1 MPSLREL
8 RSALGAFAN
17 DKNDEEL
24 LQLAATTMGVSPGR
38 IASEYGYKPTASGIA
53 GLRTGAAI
61 DQYQAGLYGLGEAV
75 TGADFFRR
83 GRQANEFE
91 SNVALERARAQG
103 AIGSFEE
110 VQGLSDIPSYLG
122 GLAIGS
128 APYAIEALGGG
139 LAARGL
145 MTGTRAALGAATAGG
160 DAAAAAQATR
170 ALRAGQTAGG
180 VVAAYPSAVG
190 GILQAQR
197 EQAGEADLSSAAA
210 LGVPFA
216 ALNALGIEG
225 ALARQQMLRSGIGAL
240 DNLQGIRGGLARAGA
255 SGVRTGLTESGT
267 ETLQEMATQF
277 GRMAVDSDEAFLSD
291 AALGRYKES
300 AIGGAFLGGAAGG
313 LTGFGRSEQYRPPV
327 QERDLTL
334 TADQAPPA
342 DTGKII
348 ELPNGRI
355 INTGAAAPADVG
367 LKKFVDETTGVIR
380 PSRKGYEDQFK
391 AAFNEPSGQYTSDP
405 TTGIE
410 RELTVGEVFQ
420 RNAGLMDLTQD
431 KPAETAAAA
440 STAAKVATVRDPKD
454 IFIRDT
460 LKVIPQ
466 KYMGKGRY
474 EKAVQLMDE
483 AIINARK
490 GAPSGIPTSTGLGTA
505 GGVGVGGAV
514 VPGAVGTA
522 GSAPSIQG
530 AVGGTAAGTGAP
542 LQQAGIL
549 PDTSG
554 QPSTTVTTAPTD
566 LTTPPASTSKFRR
579 APKPMTVLEAA
590 EAAKAQQ
597 TGTRKQATLA
607 RGEVTPDVVSK
618 LSDDQLA
625 TELTNVNISDAEYAL
640 LQQEQAR
647 RSQKDA
653 VDERQVVLRQIFGDR
668 NGDIIFDV
676 VGMGMSEPE
685 AAAKYNTSRQNI
697 QKIAGA
703 TGQKTWP
710 ERILRAKTKFG
721 LTDAQIA
728 DAFNTTAPDSLESQV
743 QTDVFGQSQERM
755 DEGEAIEAGLE
766 NIVKTAGASTA
777 AVEGFT
783 DLQNEIDATL
793 EALAAETDEAVL
805 KELNEKLAEQLVKVR
820 AVEKRAQAEVRANA
834 GRKSKKDEADEAVA
848 ETVKPVGEPD
858 AVQVQSTAVVP
869 VQPKTEAGKGVG
881 GQVRRTEKPASK
893 GQVTVQGQAKEQ
905 VNKGQ
910 VLWNNLVAKTPGLV
924 PYEQLTKLEQDY
936 LTDLAVRTNG
946 KPVVAK
952 EMGLQQLLTK
962 EPITI
967 EGETRII
974 DEQVTTQVA
983 ALPAPQ
989 VERLEQHY
997 GAKRGSAEF
1006 LEKVQADITKY
1017 VTQGAEAVAGA
1028 IRSIIKAMAEGV
1040 LAMGIVFNPN
1050 ITKDAFTL
1058 NVAKTFEQT
1067 IEVTQAVPAVAKAQ
1081 MSPTAQ
1087 AVYEAMA
1094 PVAMKSG
1101 KWFMVAD
1108 KPNGM
1113 LHIFKEDGSHALS
1126 DPTLYGKDTGDV
1138 MEAVSSLKGGAKI
1151 TPAGKFTLK
1160 ARASTYAG
1168 GQELILVESKDY
1180 TGYIAIHAADTSDAS
1195 ENRLGRLDTP
1205 SAADNRV
1212 SYGCINTK
1220 HDTFINE
1227 IAPNI
1232 ANLDGGMV
1240 FVVPDAQEQAAQM
1253 FAAETRTET
1262 RTEDGQGAKGVAA
1275 ASVVGKEENMLF
1287 GKDLPTVQAPK
1298 LVNNGRTLDLVI
1310 DGKVTKT
1317 YDLVSQGLWD
1327 AYKGRPEAQENMLQN
1342 QGPRQIRSEAI
1353 EALKDAQRV
1362 YSEQAP
1368 LSRVEND
1375 AIQALANNDTSLM
1388 KRIVTNL
1395 TIRDSVLRML
1405 SSALSFPGQPYKGF
1419 SDLAA
1424 MSKEDPRA
1432 RLTAENILRYAPEYM
1447 LKNANIPAEFK
1458 DIQFGKDRVANQPY
1472 TAVGLTAEIKNFIR
1486 ADITDRKLVIVDSI
1500 DDLLN
1505 SGTPE
1510 VRALGEAIQAKGAYG
1525 VAQGGVAYLIANR
1538 IQQGQGRAKFM
1549 HEVGAH
1555 LGLENLLPTA
1565 VYDRLVDQIATWAGS
1580 NRDSLEAQLAAKAK
1594 ARVGYAK
1601 TPTADEREEL
1611 LAYFIEE
1618 AMLAGVDPT
1627 AADKESGPLMA
1638 WFRTLWAAFK
1648 IAVRKLGFKPEN
1660 LKAQDVVN
1668 LAFGAARLEMNGS
1681 WHGTAATFRRFNH
1694 EFMSSGE
1701 GAQAYGWGSYI
1712 AQAVG
1717 IGKGYWWNDVKRK
1730 ETSTVE
1736 NTLKQYVGWRF
1747 AESVLHPVDREEIAY
1762 AGSQIKVAKD
1772 LAEAVYMNPAEF
1784 ATPGYLARRFLEA
1797 GLDYIKLV
1805 SPTGEKKTVRIGGP
1819 AGNLMRVDMA
1829 VSNDEM
1835 INWDSPF
1842 AYQPEIVRDFVK
1854 GEAATI
1860 KDLNDNKGANIRIK
1874 TGEDIY
1880 KYLVARFWNESKGTG
1895 SWKDASPEVR
1905 MAVKEKASKYLES
1918 KGIQG
1923 IRYLDAESR
1932 ENTLDNISFTKDG
1945 KTIKSRAGILQAYF
1959 TPGAIVQGYGGPD
1972 KVIRFDP
1979 AKELITVIAVD
1990 NDGNP
1995 RRGERERTHFTIPSV
2010 KDVSFAMKER
2020 GYITSTTNRTRNFVI
2035 FNEKNIQ
2042 RVGSEI
2048 AADKERMKFGV
2059 NAPNQGTIQR
2069 NIAKLPKASQS
2080 PVRNIV
2086 RALGD
2091 LGGAGLDYVVFT
2103 SDLIKRAVD
2112 AGLTSAQTFAD
2123 ALAQRRARVSEFER
2137 EIERIADGYADIEP
2151 EFKGAGRGS
2160 VNDFLFESTRTLKW
2174 GYDSGKIKA
2183 DPEMA
2188 IAFNKLGPKAQKFVK
2203 NVFAH
2208 GDKILSQKKQSVLKS
2223 ANSEYDAMI
2232 QAAQNMVNTATDA
2245 KEKQKAE
2252 GELAALKAEKVA
2264 TLKRFQTLFAIR
2276 EGKPYAPIKRDGAYV
2291 VIGKSAEYKA
2301 AEAAKDRKR
2310 IKQLESDPD
2319 HYHVSFVDTKWAAR
2333 TLSDNLAEQGV
2344 FEDAD
2349 IVKRSEAF
2357 EEAFSGEALLPALT
2371 KIRAAVD
2378 KRDDSDRSKMLNI
2391 VSQLYLEALAEGSAR
2406 KSEMRRRGVAGEVDM
2421 LQAFTRQGRAD
2432 ANFLANVEFEPL
2444 IQDALQQ
2451 MRNDRRGGNRE
2462 RKSEIFDEL
2471 TKRYVDSLETK
2482 GNGFITGLTNTAS
2495 KYFLASSPA
2504 YYMQNL
2510 TQPFMM
2516 SLPALAGRHDYT
2528 KAGKA
2533 LFDAYAEL
2541 GPLFKD
2547 IKLFDQQFDFSKVP
2561 ADVRAAITKLVN
2573 QGQIDI
2579 GLATEINEY
2588 KVDADSK
2595 LGKFAQRLNKS
2606 MRLAVQKV
2614 EATNRLSTAI
2624 AAYRLE
2630 FARTKDTEKATQY
2643 AADILTDTHGD
2654 YTAMNAPRIFNSQWG
2669 KVALQFRKFQ
2679 LIQIAFYAKLLR
2691 DAFTNPAERAV
2702 AMRTLAFSL
2711 GHTAVFAGMMGLP
2724 GYAAIAAIL
2733 GFFGDEDEPYDL
2745 TADMRQAL
2753 GPEWA
2758 DLIMRGAPT
2767 LVGVDLSGK
2776 IGAGNMLSIMPF
2788 SDADLSTTAGR
2799 AEAFGTLVGGASL
2812 GMVSRVADGM
2822 GLILSGDYY
2831 KGVERTMP
2839 KGVSDALK
2847 AGRQA
2852 AEGMTRRNGDVVLP
2866 ADEVSAISAV
2876 LTGLGVPSVKETVVY
2891 ERQNRMRDVTQN
2903 FQDRTTRIKN
2913 DYAKAVRENDGE
2925 GKQDAREAWQKLQR
2939 TRQENGLKPQP
2950 LSNLLKA
2957 PQEQRERE
2965 KQTIGG
2971 VTYRQGQRKLAE
2983 SVAEN

>member
-1 MPSLREL
+1 MPSIADL

-17 DKNDEEL
+17 DKSDEQL
-24 LQLAATTMGVSPGR
+24 LQLASTAAGVSPGR
-38 IASEYGYKPTASGIA
+38 IASEYGYKPTASGIS
-53 GLRTGAAI
+53 GLRTGASI
-61 DQYQAGLYGLGEAV
+61 DRYQAGLYGLGEAI
-75 TGADFFRR
+75 TGADVFRR
-83 GRQANEFE
+83 GREANEFE
-91 SNVALERARAQG
+91 ANVASERARAQG
-103 AIGSFEE
+103 AIESFED
-110 VQGLSDIPSYLG
+110 VKGISDLPSYVG

-128 APYAIEALGGG
+128 APYMAEALGGG

-145 MTGTRAALGAATAGG
+145 MSGTRAALGTARTAG
-160 DAAAAAQATR
+160 DVNAAAQATR
-170 ALRAGQTAGG
+170 ALRVGQTFGG
-180 VVAAYPSAVG
+180 VAAGYPSAVG
-190 GILQAQR
+190 DILQAQR
-197 EQAGEADLSSAAA
+197 EQADGQINLGAAA
-210 LGVPFA
+210 AFGVPYS
-216 ALNALGIEG
+216 ALNALGLEG
-225 ALARQQMLRSGIGAL
+225 ALARQQGFRSGIRAL
-240 DNLQGIRGGLARAGA
+240 DDLSGLRGGAARVAA
-255 SGVRTGLTESGT
+255 TGLTTGLIEGGT
-267 ETLQEMATQF
+267 ETLQEMTSQL
-277 GRMAVDSDEAFLSD
+277 GRMAVDPNEQFFSD

-300 AIGGAFLGGAAGG
+300 AIGGAFLGGTIGAVAGG
-313 LTGFGRSEQYRPPV
+313 GRRSEGYQPPT

-334 TADQAPPA
+334 TAEPITPPNPNQF
-342 DTGKII
+342 I

-355 INTGAAAPADVG
+355 INLGQTGQQDVG
-367 LKKFVDETTGVIR
+367 LKKFVDETTGVVR

-391 AAFNEPSGQYTSDP
+391 AAFNEPSGQFVADP
-405 TTGIE
+405 ATGVE
-410 RELTVGEVFQ
+410 RELTIGEVVQ
-420 RNAGLMDLTQD
+420 RSSGVMDLTQD

-440 STAAKVATVRDPKD
+440 VTATKVATARDPKD

-460 LKVIPQ
+460 LKVIPNQYSRQLFDMMAESGIDPQSELMVPIWNYAAQ

-483 AIINARK
+483 AIIKARK
-490 GAPSGIPTSTGLGTA
+490 GVPSGTTVSTGSGVSA
-505 GGVGVGGAV
+505 GVGTGGAV
-514 VPGAVGTA
+514 VPGVVGTA
-522 GSAPSIQG
+522 GSATPVQG
-530 AVGGTAAGTGAP
+530 TVGGTTPGTGAP
-542 LQQAGIL
+542 VQQAGIL

-590 EAAKAQQ
+590 EAAKGSQ
-597 TGTRKQATLA
+597 TGTRKQAALV
-607 RGEVTPDVVSK
+607 RGEVTPDVVRN
-618 LSDDQLA
+618 LSDDQLTA
-625 TELTNVNISDAEYAL
+625 ELSNVNISDAEYAL
-640 LQQEQAR
+640 LQNEKAR
-647 RSQKDA
+647 RDSA
-653 VDERQVVLRQIFGDR
+653 NVVDERQSVLRQIFGDR

-685 AAAKYNTSRQNI
+685 AATKYNTSRQNI

-710 ERILRAKTKFG
+710 ERIARAKAAKG

-728 DAFNTTAPDSLESQV
+728 DAFNTQASDTIESQV
-743 QTDVFGQSQERM
+743 QADVFGQNQERM
-755 DEGEAIEAGLE
+755 DEGQAIEAGLE
-766 NIVKTAGASTA
+766 NIVKTAGAGTSE
-777 AVEGFT
+777 VEGFT
-783 DLQNEIDATL
+783 DLQKEIDATL
-793 EALAAETDEAVL
+793 EALAVETDEAAL

-820 AVEKRAQAEVRANA
+820 AVEKRAQAAVRETA
-834 GRKSKKDEADEAVA
+834 GRKSKKDEADEAAV

-858 AVQVQSTAVVP
+858 AVQVTSTALVP
-869 VQPKTEAGKGVG
+869 VQSETKGGKGVG
-881 GQVRRTEKPASK
+881 GQVRRAEKPASK
-893 GQVTVQGQAKEQ
+893 GQTQGQAKEQ
-905 VNKGQ
+905 IDRGKA
-910 VLWNNLVAKTPGLV
+910 LWESLSAKTPGLV
-924 PYEQLTKLEQDY
+924 PYEQLNKLEQDY

-974 DEQVTTQVA
+974 DEQVTQQVA

-989 VERLEQHY
+989 IDRLEKHY
-997 GAKRGSAEF
+997 GEKRDSAEF
-1006 LEKVQADITKY
+1006 LRKVQEDITKY

-1058 NVAKTFEQT
+1058 NVEKTFQQT
-1067 IEVTQAVPAVAKAQ
+1067 IEVTQAVPAAAKAQ

-1087 AVYEAMA
+1087 NVYEAMA

-1138 MEAVSSLKGGAKI
+1138 MEALSSLEGGAKV

-1160 ARASTYAG
+1160 ARPSTYAG

-1180 TGYIAIHAADTSDAS
+1180 TGYIAIHAADTSTPS

-1205 SAADNRV
+1205 TAADNRV

-1262 RTEDGQGAKGVAA
+1262 RTEDGQGAKGKSAA
-1275 ASVVGKEENMLF
+1275 TVVGKEEDIPTPKPILF
-1287 GKDLPTVQAPK
+1287 SKTNETVQVTQAPD
-1298 LVNNGRTLDLVI
+1298 LVNNGRTLDLVV

-1327 AYKGRPEAQENMLQN
+1327 AFKGRPEAQENLLQSAAARKVKDEAN
-1342 QGPRQIRSEAI
+1342 Q
-1353 EALKDAQRV
+1353 ALKKANWV

-1368 LSRVEND
+1368 LSRVENE
-1375 AIQALANNDTSLM
+1375 AIKALANNDTSM
-1388 KRIVTNL
+1388 IKRIVSNV

-1405 SSALSFPGQPYKGF
+1405 SSALSFPGQPYSGF
-1419 SDLAA
+1419 KDLAA
-1424 MSKEDPRA
+1424 MSKDDPRA

-1447 LKNANIPAEFK
+1447 LKNANIPTEFK
-1458 DIQFGKDRVANQPY
+1458 FSKTGTPATSQNSVEDINKTLANVFGVSPRNNAYKDFVRVSQ
-1472 TAVGLTAEIKNFIR
+1472 TAEEAFKAANKKVPLDQLQNAQAF
-1486 ADITDRKLVIVDSI
+1486 VDPS
-1500 DDLLN
+1500 D
-1505 SGTPE
+1505 SR
-1510 VRALGEAIQAKGAYG
+1510 V
-1525 VAQGGVAYLIANR
+1525 VHLIANN
-1538 IQQGQGRAKFM
+1538 IAKGSEFSVLL
-1549 HEVGAH
+1549 HEVGVH
-1555 LGLENLLPTA
+1555 VGLKNKLGANFKVLEGQVKA
-1565 VYDRLVDQIATWAGS
+1565 WANS
-1580 NRDSLEAQLAAKAK
+1580 PKDSLEFKVYEAAM
-1594 ARVGYAK
+1594 ARVA
-1601 TPTADEREEL
+1601 
-1611 LAYFIEE
+1611 
-1618 AMLAGVDPT
+1618 
-1627 AADKESGPLMA
+1627 
-1638 WFRTLWAAFK
+1638 
-1648 IAVRKLGFKPEN
+1648 
-1660 LKAQDVVN
+1660 
-1668 LAFGAARLEMNGS
+1668 AARL
-1681 WHGTAATFRRFNH
+1681 
-1694 EFMSSGE
+1694 
-1701 GAQAYGWGSYI
+1701 
-1712 AQAVG
+1712 
-1717 IGKGYWWNDVKRK
+1717 D
-1730 ETSTVE
+1730 
-1736 NTLKQYVGWRF
+1736 
-1747 AESVLHPVDREEIAY
+1747 
-1762 AGSQIKVAKD
+1762 
-1772 LAEAVYMNPAEF
+1772 
-1784 ATPGYLARRFLEA
+1784 
-1797 GLDYIKLV
+1797 
-1805 SPTGEKKTVRIGGP
+1805 
-1819 AGNLMRVDMA
+1819 
-1829 VSNDEM
+1829 
-1835 INWDSPF
+1835 
-1842 AYQPEIVRDFVK
+1842 
-1854 GEAATI
+1854 
-1860 KDLNDNKGANIRIK
+1860 
-1874 TGEDIY
+1874 
-1880 KYLVARFWNESKGTG
+1880 
-1895 SWKDASPEVR
+1895 
-1905 MAVKEKASKYLES
+1905 
-1918 KGIQG
+1918 
-1923 IRYLDAESR
+1923 
-1932 ENTLDNISFTKDG
+1932 
-1945 KTIKSRAGILQAYF
+1945 
-1959 TPGAIVQGYGGPD
+1959 GAI
-1972 KVIRFDP
+1972 
-1979 AKELITVIAVD
+1979 T
-1990 NDGNP
+1990 
-1995 RRGERERTHFTIPSV
+1995 
-2010 KDVSFAMKER
+2010 
-2020 GYITSTTNRTRNFVI
+2020 
-2035 FNEKNIQ
+2035 
-2042 RVGSEI
+2042 SEI
-2048 AADKERMKFGV
+2048 AAEELVAYAAEEAALAGVKVTDKSRTRLEAWVKQLHDLVTEALKNFLNVVSVPKLTTQDLVNFSFAAAQEHMESLRTEVGSDLQSTESQVAKYYAGSRGTAKGTVLDTQYGFGKESFFWNPDDKFGSFTGIATRAFYERESSKGFGPRGVGSPAYMAMVLTSSESREFGEAQNNKQDKVLMTLQAVHEPKTNSWSLIVSGPELDGALYNDLFV
-2059 NAPNQGTIQR
+2059 NGLATKTKDNEGNEWTRLEGISRADNIRVLSEFRRRLTRIKNGEIPNIDFTRITGSGASLEEGNFKSYSADELAIRYSKAPTQGTIQR

-2112 AGLTSAQTFAD
+2112 VGLTSAQTFAD

-2137 EIERIADGYADIEP
+2137 EIESIADGYADIEP

-2174 GYDSGKIKA
+2174 GYGKYRDDKMG
-2183 DPEMA
+2183 D
-2188 IAFNKLGPKAQKFVK
+2188 AFDKLGPKAQKFVK

-2291 VIGKSAEYKA
+2291 VIGKSAQYKA

-2333 TLSDNLAEQGV
+2333 TLSDSLAEQGV
-2344 FEDAD
+2344 FEDSD

-2378 KRDDSDRSKMLNI
+2378 KRDDSSRSKLLNI
-2391 VSQLYLEALAEGSAR
+2391 VNQLYLEALAEGSAR

-2421 LQAFTRQGRAD
+2421 LQSFTRQGRAD

-2471 TKRYVDSLETK
+2471 TKRYVESLENK

-2516 SLPALAGRHDYT
+2516 SLPAIAGRHDYT

-2630 FARTKDTEKATQY
+2630 FARTKDAEKATQY

-2654 YTAMNAPRIFNSQWG
+2654 YTAMNAPRVFNSQWG

-2679 LIQIAFYAKLLR
+2679 LIQIAFYAKLMR

-2758 DLIMRGAPT
+2758 DLVMRGAPT

-2831 KGVERTMP
+2831 KGIERSMP

-2866 ADEVSAISAV
+2866 ADEINAVSAV

-2891 ERQNRMRDVTQN
+2891 EKQNRMRDLTNN

-2925 GKQDAREAWQKLQR
+2925 AKQEAREAWQKLQR
-2939 TRQENGLKPQP
+2939 TRQQNGLKPQP

-2965 KQTIGG
+2965 KQTVGG
-2971 VTYRQGQRKLAE
+2971 VTYRQGQRRLAE

>member
-1 MPSLREL
+1 LAYISHRLTELQKQVEVFEDKEQAKIRE
-8 RSALGAFAN
+8 
-17 DKNDEEL
+17 
-24 LQLAATTMGVSPGR
+24 T
-38 IASEYGYKPTASGIA
+38 A
-53 GLRTGAAI
+53 GLGDTDGEVDLVAA
-61 DQYQAGLYGLGEAV
+61 AKEAEPESTSV
-75 TGADFFRR
+75 NNADE
-83 GRQANEFE
+83 AKKAEAE
-91 SNVALERARAQG
+91 KLRAK
-103 AIGSFEE
+103 
-110 VQGLSDIPSYLG
+110 
-122 GLAIGS
+122 
-128 APYAIEALGGG
+128 
-139 LAARGL
+139 AAAK
-145 MTGTRAALGAATAGG
+145 RAADRKGFEVGDTVVNPKLGTGIVRSFSGDG
-160 DAAAAAQATR
+160 DA
-170 ALRAGQTAGG
+170 
-180 VVAAYPSAVG
+180 
-190 GILQAQR
+190 
-197 EQAGEADLSSAAA
+197 
-210 LGVPFA
+210 
-216 ALNALGIEG
+216 
-225 ALARQQMLRSGIGAL
+225 
-240 DNLQGIRGGLARAGA
+240 
-255 SGVRTGLTESGT
+255 
-267 ETLQEMATQF
+267 
-277 GRMAVDSDEAFLSD
+277 
-291 AALGRYKES
+291 
-300 AIGGAFLGGAAGG
+300 
-313 LTGFGRSEQYRPPV
+313 
-327 QERDLTL
+327 
-334 TADQAPPA
+334 
-342 DTGKII
+342 
-348 ELPNGRI
+348 
-355 INTGAAAPADVG
+355 
-367 LKKFVDETTGVIR
+367 
-380 PSRKGYEDQFK
+380 
-391 AAFNEPSGQYTSDP
+391 
-405 TTGIE
+405 
-410 RELTVGEVFQ
+410 
-420 RNAGLMDLTQD
+420 
-431 KPAETAAAA
+431 
-440 STAAKVATVRDPKD
+440 
-454 IFIRDT
+454 
-460 LKVIPQ
+460 
-466 KYMGKGRY
+466 
-474 EKAVQLMDE
+474 
-483 AIINARK
+483 
-490 GAPSGIPTSTGLGTA
+490 
-505 GGVGVGGAV
+505 
-514 VPGAVGTA
+514 
-522 GSAPSIQG
+522 
-530 AVGGTAAGTGAP
+530 
-542 LQQAGIL
+542 
-549 PDTSG
+549 
-554 QPSTTVTTAPTD
+554 TTVTVD
-566 LTTPPASTSKFRR
+566 FQSG
-579 APKPMTVLEAA
+579 
-590 EAAKAQQ
+590 Q
-597 TGTRKQATLA
+597 T
-607 RGEVTPDVVSK
+607 
-618 LSDDQLA
+618 
-625 TELTNVNISDAEYAL
+625 
-640 LQQEQAR
+640 
-647 RSQKDA
+647 
-653 VDERQVVLRQIFGDR
+653 
-668 NGDIIFDV
+668 
-676 VGMGMSEPE
+676 
-685 AAAKYNTSRQNI
+685 
-697 QKIAGA
+697 
-703 TGQKTWP
+703 
-710 ERILRAKTKFG
+710 
-721 LTDAQIA
+721 
-728 DAFNTTAPDSLESQV
+728 
-743 QTDVFGQSQERM
+743 
-755 DEGEAIEAGLE
+755 
-766 NIVKTAGASTA
+766 
-777 AVEGFT
+777 
-783 DLQNEIDATL
+783 
-793 EALAAETDEAVL
+793 
-805 KELNEKLAEQLVKVR
+805 KELSVQMAKLEKT
-820 AVEKRAQAEVRANA
+820 N
-834 GRKSKKDEADEAVA
+834 
-848 ETVKPVGEPD
+848 
-858 AVQVQSTAVVP
+858 AVQVTSTALVP
-869 VQPKTEAGKGVG
+869 VQSETKGGKGVG
-881 GQVRRTEKPASK
+881 GQVRRAEKPASE
-893 GQVTVQGQAKEQ
+893 GQTQGQAKEQ
-905 VNKGQ
+905 IDRGKA
-910 VLWNNLVAKTPGLV
+910 LWESLSAKTPGLV
-924 PYEQLTKLEQDY
+924 PYEQLNKLEQDY

-989 VERLEQHY
+989 VERLEKHY
-997 GAKRGSAEF
+997 GEKRDSAEF
-1006 LEKVQADITKY
+1006 LRKVQEDITKY

-1058 NVAKTFEQT
+1058 NVEKTFQQT
-1067 IEVTQAVPAVAKAQ
+1067 IEVTQAVPAAAKAQ

-1087 AVYEAMA
+1087 NVYEAMA

-1138 MEAVSSLKGGAKI
+1138 MDAVSSLKGGAKI

-1160 ARASTYAG
+1160 ARPSTYAG

-1205 SAADNRV
+1205 TAADNRV

-1275 ASVVGKEENMLF
+1275 ATVVGKEENMLF
-1287 GKDLPTVQAPK
+1287 GKD
-1298 LVNNGRTLDLVI
+1298 
-1310 DGKVTKT
+1310 
-1317 YDLVSQGLWD
+1317 
-1327 AYKGRPEAQENMLQN
+1327 
-1342 QGPRQIRSEAI
+1342 
-1353 EALKDAQRV
+1353 
-1362 YSEQAP
+1362 
-1368 LSRVEND
+1368 
-1375 AIQALANNDTSLM
+1375 
-1388 KRIVTNL
+1388 
-1395 TIRDSVLRML
+1395 
-1405 SSALSFPGQPYKGF
+1405 
-1419 SDLAA
+1419 
-1424 MSKEDPRA
+1424 
-1432 RLTAENILRYAPEYM
+1432 
-1447 LKNANIPAEFK
+1447 
-1458 DIQFGKDRVANQPY
+1458 RVAINPY
-1472 TAVGLTAEIKNFIR
+1472 TAVGLEAEIRNFIR

-1510 VRALGEAIQAKGAYG
+1510 VQALGEAIQAKGAYG

-1555 LGLENLLPTA
+1555 LGLENLLPTV

-1580 NRDSLEAQLAAKAK
+1580 NNDSLEAQLAAKAK

-1627 AADKESGPLMA
+1627 AAGKESGPLMA

-1648 IAVRKLGFKPEN
+1648 VAIRKLGFKPET
-1660 LKAQDVVN
+1660 LQARDVVN
-1668 LAFGAARLEMNGS
+1668 MAFGAARLEMNGF
-1681 WHGTAATFRRFNH
+1681 WHGTAATFRKFNNM
-1694 EFMSSGE
+1694 FMNSGE
-1701 GAQAYGWGSYI
+1701 GAQAYGWGSYL

-1717 IGKGYWWNDVKRK
+1717 IGKGYWLADINRKQRGGYEQSLTPYIDYTFALDVVNPENYTLEIYKGLELSKSSIPAIARRLADLGVDYVELASPDGK
-1730 ETSTVE
+1730 ISTV
-1736 NTLKQYVGWRF
+1736 QV
-1747 AESVLHPVDREEIAY
+1747 
-1762 AGSQIKVAKD
+1762 
-1772 LAEAVYMNPAEF
+1772 
-1784 ATPGYLARRFLEA
+1784 
-1797 GLDYIKLV
+1797 
-1805 SPTGEKKTVRIGGP
+1805 GGP
-1819 AGNLMRVDMA
+1819 PGNLMRVDIA

-1835 INWDSPF
+1835 LNWDAPF
-1842 AYQPEIVRDFVK
+1842 ANQPEVVRDFVK

-1895 SWKDASPEVR
+1895 SWKDANASQR
-1905 MAVKEKASKYLES
+1905 MLVKEKASKYLES

-1945 KTIKSRAGILQAYF
+1945 KTIKSRAGLLQTYF
-1959 TPGAIVQGYGGPD
+1959 TPGEIVQGYGGPD
-1972 KVIRFDP
+1972 KVIKFDP
-1979 AKELITVIAVD
+1979 VKELVTVIAVD
-1990 NDGNP
+1990 NNGNP
-1995 RRGERERTHFTIPSV
+1995 RRGERERTHFTIPSAAIV
-2010 KDVSFAMKER
+2010 IGVLRAR
-2020 GYITSTTNRTRNFVI
+2020 GYVGSATNRTRNFVI

-2042 RVGSEI
+2042 RVGSEV

-2069 NIAKLPKASQS
+2069 NIAKLPKASRS

-2086 RALGD
+2086 LALGD

-2103 SDLIKRAVD
+2103 SDLVKRAVD

-2123 ALAQRRARVSEFER
+2123 ALSQRRARVSEFER
-2137 EIERIADGYADIEP
+2137 EIERIADGYADIES

-2174 GYDSGKIKA
+2174 GYDSGKLKA
-2183 DPEMA
+2183 DPAMA
-2188 IAFNKLGPKAQKFVK
+2188 IAFNKLGPKAQQFVK

-2208 GDKILSQKKQSVLKS
+2208 GDKILSQKKQSVLNS

-2232 QAAQNMVNTATDA
+2232 QAAQDAVNAAQIAVNNATDA
-2245 KEKQKAE
+2245 KAKTDAEKQLDERKQDLAE
-2252 GELAALKAEKVA
+2252 VKAEKVA

-2301 AEAAKDRKR
+2301 AEIAKDTKR

-2333 TLSDNLAEQGV
+2333 TLSDNLTDQGV
-2344 FEDAD
+2344 FTKPD
-2349 IVKRSEAF
+2349 IVQRATAF

-2378 KRDDSDRSKMLNI
+2378 KRDTSDRSKMLNI
-2391 VSQLYLEALAEGSAR
+2391 VNQLYLEALAEGSAR

-2451 MRNDRRGGNRE
+2451 MRNDRGGNRE
-2462 RKSEIFDEL
+2462 RKSEIFNEL

-2516 SLPALAGRHDYT
+2516 SLPAIAGRHDYT

-2541 GPLFKD
+2541 GPLFKNV
-2547 IKLFDQQFDFSKVP
+2547 KLFDQQFDFSKVP
-2561 ADVRAAITKLVN
+2561 ADVRTAITKLVN

-2630 FARTKDTEKATQY
+2630 LVRLKKDPNVKNPEELATQY

-2711 GHTAVFAGMMGLP
+2711 GHSAVFAGMMGLP
-2724 GYAAIAAIL
+2724 GYAAVAFLLKA
-2733 GFFGDEDEPYDL
+2733 FSDEDDPYDL
-2745 TADMRQAL
+2745 TADMRKAL
-2753 GPEWA
+2753 GPEWS
-2758 DLIMRGAPT
+2758 DLVMRGAPT

-2831 KGVERTMP
+2831 KGIERTMP

-2866 ADEVSAISAV
+2866 AEEISAISAI
-2876 LTGLGVPSVKETVVY
+2876 LTGLGVPSVKETVTY
-2891 ERQNRMRDVTQN
+2891 ERQNRMRDVTEN
-2903 FQDRTTRIKN
+2903 FQERTTRVKN
-2913 DYAKAVRENDGE
+2913 DYVKAVKNNDAAA
-2925 GKQDAREAWQKLQR
+2925 KQSAREAWTKLQKA
-2939 TRQENGLKPQP
+2939 RQENGLKLQP
-2950 LSNLLKA
+2950 FSDLLKA
-2957 PQEQRERE
+2957 PQEQAKRERM
-2965 KQTIGG
+2965 TVGG
-2971 VTYRQGQRKLAE
+2971 VQYTKGNRKLAE
-2983 SVAEN
+2983 EIAGD

>member
-8 RSALGAFAN
+8 RSALGAFAT

-24 LQLAATTMGVSPGR
+24 LQLASTAMGVSPGR

-180 VVAAYPSAVG
+180 VAAAYPSAVG

-197 EQAGEADLSSAAA
+197 EQAGETDLSSAAA

-240 DNLQGIRGGLARAGA
+240 DNLQGLRGGFARAGA
-255 SGVRTGLTESGT
+255 AGVRTGLTESGT
-267 ETLQEMATQF
+267 ETLQEMATQI
-277 GRMAVDSDEAFLSD
+277 GRMAVDPNEAFLSD

-334 TADQAPPA
+334 TADQTPPA
-342 DTGKII
+342 DPGKII
-348 ELPNGRI
+348 VLPNGRI
-355 INTGAAAPADVG
+355 INTGAEAPKDVG
-367 LKKFVDETTGVIR
+367 LKKFVDETTGVVR

-410 RELTVGEVFQ
+410 RELTVGELVQ
-420 RNAGLMDLTQD
+420 RNSGVMDLTQD

-440 STAAKVATVRDPKD
+440 ITAAKVATARDPKD

-460 LKVIPQ
+460 LKVIPNQYSRQLFDTIAESGIDPQSDLMVPVWNYAAQ

-483 AIINARK
+483 AIIKARK
-490 GAPSGIPTSTGLGTA
+490 GAPSGTPTSTGLGTA
-505 GGVGVGGAV
+505 GSVGVGGAV

-522 GSAPSIQG
+522 GSASPVQG
-530 AVGGTAAGTGAP
+530 TVGGTAAGTGAP
-542 LQQAGIL
+542 LQQASVL
-549 PDTSG
+549 PNTSG

-566 LTTPPASTSKFRR
+566 LTAPPASTSKFRR

-590 EAAKAQQ
+590 NAAKAAQAQQ
-597 TGTRKQATLA
+597 TETQR
-607 RGEVTPDVVSK
+607 P
-618 LSDDQLA
+618 
-625 TELTNVNISDAEYAL
+625 
-640 LQQEQAR
+640 QESAPQPV
-647 RSQKDA
+647 
-653 VDERQVVLRQIFGDR
+653 VDERQVLLQRIFGER

-676 VGMGMSEPE
+676 IGMGMSEPD
-685 AAAKYNTSRQNI
+685 AAAKYGLKRASI

-703 TGQKTWP
+703 TGA
-710 ERILRAKTKFG
+710 EARAARVAQARTELG
-721 LTDAQIA
+721 LTDEQIRN
-728 DAFNTTAPDSLESQV
+728 AFAPPEQDVLGTAVEREI
-743 QTDVFGQSQERM
+743 FGQTQPSAIS
-755 DEGEAIEAGLE
+755 EGEAIEGGLE
-766 NIVKTAGASTA
+766 NFVNTAGAGTSE
-777 AVEGFT
+777 VEGFT
-783 DLQNEIDATL
+783 KLQKEIDATL
-793 EALAAETDEAVL
+793 EALAAETDEAKL
-805 KELNEKLAEQLVKVR
+805 EELNAKLAEQIVKVR
-820 AVEKRAQAEVRANA
+820 AVEKRAQAEVRATA
-834 GRKSKKDEADEAVA
+834 GKD
-848 ETVKPVGEPD
+848 TSTQVGETD
-858 AVQVQSTAVVP
+858 AVQVTSTALVP
-869 VQPKTEAGKGVG
+869 VQPEAETGKGVG
-881 GQVRRTEKPASK
+881 KQVRRVKKPTAE
-893 GQVTVQGQAKEQ
+893 GQTQGQAKEQ
-905 VNKGQ
+905 IDRGKA
-910 VLWNNLVAKTPGLV
+910 LWESLSAKTPGLV
-924 PYEQLTKLEQDY
+924 PYEQLNKLEQDY

-946 KPVVAK
+946 KPVVSK
-952 EMGLQQLLTK
+952 EMGLQQLLTR
-962 EPITI
+962 EPVTI
-967 EGETRII
+967 DVESRII
-974 DEQVTTQVA
+974 DEQVTKQVA

-989 VERLEQHY
+989 IDRLEQHY
-997 GAKRGSAEF
+997 GNKRDSAEF
-1006 LEKVQADITKY
+1006 LAKVQADITKY

-1138 MEAVSSLKGGAKI
+1138 LAAVSSLEGGAKV
-1151 TPAGKFTLK
+1151 TPAGTFTLK
-1160 ARASTYAG
+1160 ARPSTYAG

-1180 TGYIAIHAADTSDAS
+1180 TGYIAIHAADTSTPS

-1240 FVVPDAQEQAAQM
+1240 FVVPDAQEQSAQM

-1275 ASVVGKEENMLF
+1275 ATVVGKEETIDVAVNRVLRLTKGDTVEVTAGTLKFDGQITDEASLRRFPGVESALSHYENNDLRQVIDDVELWMVAPDTVDF
-1287 GKDLPTVQAPK
+1287 DAAIMMVDGKQTLAVRSGM
-1298 LVNNGRTLDLVI
+1298 LVNSDAANWAIHHELGHIADAAFTTGGI
-1310 DGKVTKT
+1310 F
-1317 YDLVSQGLWD
+1317 SGL
-1327 AYKGRPEAQENMLQN
+1327 PEF
-1342 QGPRQIRSEAI
+1342 
-1353 EALKDAQRV
+1353 
-1362 YSEQAP
+1362 
-1368 LSRVEND
+1368 
-1375 AIQALANNDTSLM
+1375 
-1388 KRIVTNL
+1388 NL
-1395 TIRDSVLRML
+1395 TIQKGVVKPMGSVVSEVMAHMNENPNSDFTRSMGYPLDHSRKDTKNMSADETRMEVFAQL
-1405 SSALSFPGQPYKGF
+1405 WAFYNTREGNAYLADNLPLTYDFMEASDETAKQNKGGA
-1419 SDLAA
+1419 DAQTGAA
-1424 MSKEDPRA
+1424 ATE
-1432 RLTAENILRYAPEYM
+1432 TAPQVQAYRGTQRVTPAILRIGRPSQGV
-1447 LKNANIPAEFK
+1447 
-1458 DIQFGKDRVANQPY
+1458 IQ
-1472 TAVGLTAEIKNFIR
+1472 
-1486 ADITDRKLVIVDSI
+1486 S
-1500 DDLLN
+1500 
-1505 SGTPE
+1505 
-1510 VRALGEAIQAKGAYG
+1510 
-1525 VAQGGVAYLIANR
+1525 
-1538 IQQGQGRAKFM
+1538 
-1549 HEVGAH
+1549 
-1555 LGLENLLPTA
+1555 
-1565 VYDRLVDQIATWAGS
+1565 
-1580 NRDSLEAQLAAKAK
+1580 
-1594 ARVGYAK
+1594 
-1601 TPTADEREEL
+1601 
-1611 LAYFIEE
+1611 
-1618 AMLAGVDPT
+1618 
-1627 AADKESGPLMA
+1627 
-1638 WFRTLWAAFK
+1638 
-1648 IAVRKLGFKPEN
+1648 
-1660 LKAQDVVN
+1660 
-1668 LAFGAARLEMNGS
+1668 
-1681 WHGTAATFRRFNH
+1681 
-1694 EFMSSGE
+1694 
-1701 GAQAYGWGSYI
+1701 
-1712 AQAVG
+1712 
-1717 IGKGYWWNDVKRK
+1717 
-1730 ETSTVE
+1730 
-1736 NTLKQYVGWRF
+1736 
-1747 AESVLHPVDREEIAY
+1747 
-1762 AGSQIKVAKD
+1762 
-1772 LAEAVYMNPAEF
+1772 
-1784 ATPGYLARRFLEA
+1784 
-1797 GLDYIKLV
+1797 
-1805 SPTGEKKTVRIGGP
+1805 
-1819 AGNLMRVDMA
+1819 
-1829 VSNDEM
+1829 
-1835 INWDSPF
+1835 
-1842 AYQPEIVRDFVK
+1842 
-1854 GEAATI
+1854 
-1860 KDLNDNKGANIRIK
+1860 
-1874 TGEDIY
+1874 
-1880 KYLVARFWNESKGTG
+1880 
-1895 SWKDASPEVR
+1895 
-1905 MAVKEKASKYLES
+1905 
-1918 KGIQG
+1918 
-1923 IRYLDAESR
+1923 
-1932 ENTLDNISFTKDG
+1932 NIS
-1945 KTIKSRAGILQAYF
+1945 
-1959 TPGAIVQGYGGPD
+1959 
-1972 KVIRFDP
+1972 
-1979 AKELITVIAVD
+1979 
-1990 NDGNP
+1990 
-1995 RRGERERTHFTIPSV
+1995 
-2010 KDVSFAMKER
+2010 
-2020 GYITSTTNRTRNFVI
+2020 
-2035 FNEKNIQ
+2035 
-2042 RVGSEI
+2042 
-2048 AADKERMKFGV
+2048 
-2059 NAPNQGTIQR
+2059 
-2069 NIAKLPKASQS
+2069 KLPKASQS

-2630 FARTKDTEKATQY
+2630 FARTKDAEKATQY

-2691 DAFTNPAERAV
+2691 DAFTNPAERTV

-2753 GPEWA
+2753 GPEWS

-2925 GKQDAREAWQKLQR
+2925 AKQEAREAWQKLQR

-2965 KQTIGG
+2965 KQTVGG
-2971 VTYRQGQRKLAE
+2971 VAYRQGQRKLAE

>member
-1 MPSLREL
+1 MALVLLDRVGGENDPTKLKLLEPVNLGLRQQRGALSAGLSSGVDQLQGLGYSIVGGAADLVGADTARDWANEQARRNQIDASVGGRPDLELIEDQSLSSALPYMGYQIAKQVPYFGAIAGAQLIPGAGQAATALGLTRLGALAPRIVGGGGLEAGASIAARRAALAQGEALATGTMAASGLGFGSLYGESVEGGDPSPWKALALAPIYGLSEAVLPAVLQGGLRLPSRYAGGLGTRMAKAGAVAGAGESFTEL
-8 RSALGAFAN
+8 GQNELEMSMRSDLTDEQKASRRLNAAAAGLIVGGSLGTVGGFKGQPRSALP
-17 DKNDEEL
+17 D
-24 LQLAATTMGVSPGR
+24 T
-38 IASEYGYKPTASGIA
+38 PTDLMSG
-53 GLRTGAAI
+53 
-61 DQYQAGLYGLGEAV
+61 
-75 TGADFFRR
+75 
-83 GRQANEFE
+83 
-91 SNVALERARAQG
+91 
-103 AIGSFEE
+103 
-110 VQGLSDIPSYLG
+110 
-122 GLAIGS
+122 
-128 APYAIEALGGG
+128 
-139 LAARGL
+139 
-145 MTGTRAALGAATAGG
+145 
-160 DAAAAAQATR
+160 
-170 ALRAGQTAGG
+170 
-180 VVAAYPSAVG
+180 
-190 GILQAQR
+190 
-197 EQAGEADLSSAAA
+197 
-210 LGVPFA
+210 
-216 ALNALGIEG
+216 
-225 ALARQQMLRSGIGAL
+225 
-240 DNLQGIRGGLARAGA
+240 
-255 SGVRTGLTESGT
+255 
-267 ETLQEMATQF
+267 ET
-277 GRMAVDSDEAFLSD
+277 
-291 AALGRYKES
+291 
-300 AIGGAFLGGAAGG
+300 
-313 LTGFGRSEQYRPPV
+313 P
-327 QERDLTL
+327 
-334 TADQAPPA
+334 ADQKPNQFV
-342 DTGKII
+342 

-355 INTGAAAPADVG
+355 INIDQTNQQDVG

-405 TTGIE
+405 ITGIE
-410 RELTVGEVFQ
+410 RELTIGEVVQ
-420 RNAGLMDLTQD
+420 RSSGVMDLTQD

-440 STAAKVATVRDPKD
+440 VTATKVATARDPKD

-460 LKVIPQ
+460 LKVIPNQYSRQLFDMMAESGIEPQSELMVPIWNYAAQ

-483 AIINARK
+483 AIIKARK
-490 GAPSGIPTSTGLGTA
+490 GVPSGTTVSTGSGVS
-505 GGVGVGGAV
+505 GGVGAGGAI
-514 VPGAVGTA
+514 VPGAVGAA
-522 GSAPSIQG
+522 GSASPVQG
-530 AVGGTAAGTGAP
+530 AVGGTTPGTGASV
-542 LQQAGIL
+542 QQAGVL
-549 PDTSG
+549 PNTSG

-566 LTTPPASTSKFRR
+566 LTAPPASTSKFRR

-590 EAAKAQQ
+590 EVAKGSQ
-597 TGTRKQATLA
+597 TGTRKQAALV
-607 RGEVTPDVVSK
+607 RGEVTPDVVRN
-618 LSDDQLA
+618 LSDDQLTA
-625 TELTNVNISDAEYAL
+625 ELSNVNISDAEYAL
-640 LQQEQAR
+640 LQNEKAR
-647 RSQKDA
+647 RDSA
-653 VDERQVVLRQIFGDR
+653 NVVDERQSVLRQIFGDR

-685 AAAKYNTSRQNI
+685 AATKYNTSRQNI

-710 ERILRAKTKFG
+710 ERIARAKAAKG

-728 DAFNTTAPDSLESQV
+728 DAFNTQASDTIESQV
-743 QTDVFGQSQERM
+743 QADVFGQNQERM
-755 DEGEAIEAGLE
+755 DEGQAIEAGLE
-766 NIVKTAGASTA
+766 NIVKTAGAGTSE
-777 AVEGFT
+777 VEGFT
-783 DLQNEIDATL
+783 DLQKEIDATL
-793 EALAAETDEAVL
+793 EALAVETDEVAL

-820 AVEKRAQAEVRANA
+820 AVEKRAQAAVRETA
-834 GRKSKKDEADEAVA
+834 GRKSKKDEADEAAV

-858 AVQVQSTAVVP
+858 AVQVTSTALVP
-869 VQPKTEAGKGVG
+869 VQSETKGGKGVG
-881 GQVRRTEKPASK
+881 GQVWRAKKPTAE
-893 GQVTVQGQAKEQ
+893 GQTQGQAK
-905 VNKGQ
+905 GQ
-910 VLWNNLVAKTPGLV
+910 VDRGKALWESLSAKTPGLV
-924 PYEQLTKLEQDY
+924 PYEQLNKLEQDY

-946 KPVVAK
+946 KPSVAK
-952 EMGLQQLLTK
+952 EMGLQQLLTR
-962 EPITI
+962 EPVTI
-967 EGETRII
+967 DVESRII
-974 DEQVTTQVA
+974 DEQVTKQVA

-989 VERLEQHY
+989 IDRLEQHY
-997 GAKRGSAEF
+997 GNKRDSAEF
-1006 LEKVQADITKY
+1006 LAKVQEDITKY

-1138 MEAVSSLKGGAKI
+1138 MEAVSSLKGGAKV

-1160 ARASTYAG
+1160 ARPSTYAG

-1205 SAADNRV
+1205 TAADNRV

-1262 RTEDGQGAKGVAA
+1262 RTEGGQGAKGVAA

-1287 GKDLPTVQAPK
+1287 GKD
-1298 LVNNGRTLDLVI
+1298 
-1310 DGKVTKT
+1310 
-1317 YDLVSQGLWD
+1317 
-1327 AYKGRPEAQENMLQN
+1327 
-1342 QGPRQIRSEAI
+1342 
-1353 EALKDAQRV
+1353 
-1362 YSEQAP
+1362 
-1368 LSRVEND
+1368 
-1375 AIQALANNDTSLM
+1375 
-1388 KRIVTNL
+1388 
-1395 TIRDSVLRML
+1395 
-1405 SSALSFPGQPYKGF
+1405 
-1419 SDLAA
+1419 
-1424 MSKEDPRA
+1424 
-1432 RLTAENILRYAPEYM
+1432 
-1447 LKNANIPAEFK
+1447 
-1458 DIQFGKDRVANQPY
+1458 RVASKPY
-1472 TAVGLTAEIKNFIR
+1472 TAEELTAEIKDFVR
-1486 ADITDRKLVIVDSI
+1486 ADIPDRKLMIVDSI

-1510 VRALGEAIQAKGAYG
+1510 VRELGEAIQAKGAYG
-1525 VAQGGVAYLIANR
+1525 VTQRGVAYLVADR
-1538 IQQGQGRAKFM
+1538 IQKGQGRAKFM

-1565 VYDRLVDQIATWAGS
+1565 VYDKLVDQLETWAESGK
-1580 NRDSLEAQLAAKAK
+1580 DSLEAKLAAKAK

-1601 TPTADEREEL
+1601 TPTVDEREEL
-1611 LAYFIEE
+1611 LAYFVEE

-1627 AADKESGPLMA
+1627 AMAKESGPLMA

-1648 IAVRKLGFKPEN
+1648 VAIRKLGFKPEN

-1694 EFMSSGE
+1694 AFMNSGE
-1701 GAQAYGWGSYI
+1701 GAQAYGWGTYL

-1717 IGKGYWWNDVKRK
+1717 IGKKYWEADVERKIVDTVDILGMYSNGGLTSAQANRTYVGAEGLPIDLGLGAGLPQIRQSKLYVPVTVRRFGKRTFEYLAVDEIFNQDGSPRFSQKQEQAMVDYVKRNFYK
-1730 ETSTVE
+1730 PE
-1736 NTLKQYVGWRF
+1736 
-1747 AESVLHPVDREEIAY
+1747 
-1762 AGSQIKVAKD
+1762 GS
-1772 LAEAVYMNPAEF
+1772 
-1784 ATPGYLARRFLEA
+1784 
-1797 GLDYIKLV
+1797 
-1805 SPTGEKKTVRIGGP
+1805 
-1819 AGNLMRVDMA
+1819 LMRLDTA
-1829 VSNDEM
+1829 VPTSEM
-1835 INWDSPF
+1835 IDWDASF
-1842 AYQPEIVRDFVK
+1842 ADQPKVVTDFIKKEAPNIKALRDQGVNIQITSGADIV
-1854 GEAATI
+1854 
-1860 KDLNDNKGANIRIK
+1860 
-1874 TGEDIY
+1874 
-1880 KYLVARFWNESKGTG
+1880 KYLTARFYKEGGYKG
-1895 SWKDASPEVR
+1895 SWKDADPAIK
-1905 MAVKEKASKYLES
+1905 MAVKQQTSKYLEAN
-1918 KGIQG
+1918 GIQG
-1923 IRYLDAESR
+1923 IQFYDANSR
-1932 ENTLDNISFTKDG
+1932 ENTLNNVSFTKNG
-1945 KTIKSRAGILQAYF
+1945 KTVKGRTGVLQAYF

-1972 KVIRFDP
+1972 KVIKFDP
-1979 AKELITVIAVD
+1979 VKELITVIAVD
-1990 NDGNP
+1990 NNGNP
-1995 RRGERERTHFTIPSV
+1995 RRGERERTHFTIPSIE
-2010 KDVSFAMKER
+2010 DVGVAMQQR
-2020 GYITSTTNRTRNFVI
+2020 GYDIGASNRTRNLVI
-2035 FNEKNIQ
+2035 FNEKNIF
-2042 RVGSEI
+2042 RAGSEA
-2048 AADKERMKFGV
+2048 AADKQRMKFGV
-2059 NAPNQGTIQR
+2059 NAPNQGTIQS

-2112 AGLTSAQTFAD
+2112 VGLTSAQTFAD

-2137 EIERIADGYADIEP
+2137 EIESIADGYADIEP

-2203 NVFAH
+2203 DVFAH

-2232 QAAQNMVNTATDA
+2232 QAAQNIVNTATDA

-2630 FARTKDTEKATQY
+2630 FARTKDAEKATQY

-2711 GHTAVFAGMMGLP
+2711 GHTAVFAGMMGIP

-2758 DLIMRGAPT
+2758 DLVMRGAPT

-2866 ADEVSAISAV
+2866 ADEVSAISAI

-2891 ERQNRMRDVTQN
+2891 ERQNRMRDLTSN

-2965 KQTIGG
+2965 KQTVGG
-2971 VTYRQGQRKLAE
+2971 VAYRQGQRKLAE

>member
-1 MPSLREL
+1 
-8 RSALGAFAN
+8 
-17 DKNDEEL
+17 
-24 LQLAATTMGVSPGR
+24 
-38 IASEYGYKPTASGIA
+38 
-53 GLRTGAAI
+53 
-61 DQYQAGLYGLGEAV
+61 
-75 TGADFFRR
+75 
-83 GRQANEFE
+83 
-91 SNVALERARAQG
+91 
-103 AIGSFEE
+103 
-110 VQGLSDIPSYLG
+110 
-122 GLAIGS
+122 
-128 APYAIEALGGG
+128 
-139 LAARGL
+139 
-145 MTGTRAALGAATAGG
+145 
-160 DAAAAAQATR
+160 
-170 ALRAGQTAGG
+170 
-180 VVAAYPSAVG
+180 
-190 GILQAQR
+190 
-197 EQAGEADLSSAAA
+197 
-210 LGVPFA
+210 
-216 ALNALGIEG
+216 
-225 ALARQQMLRSGIGAL
+225 
-240 DNLQGIRGGLARAGA
+240 
-255 SGVRTGLTESGT
+255 
-267 ETLQEMATQF
+267 
-277 GRMAVDSDEAFLSD
+277 
-291 AALGRYKES
+291 
-300 AIGGAFLGGAAGG
+300 
-313 LTGFGRSEQYRPPV
+313 
-327 QERDLTL
+327 
-334 TADQAPPA
+334 
-342 DTGKII
+342 
-348 ELPNGRI
+348 
-355 INTGAAAPADVG
+355 
-367 LKKFVDETTGVIR
+367 
-380 PSRKGYEDQFK
+380 
-391 AAFNEPSGQYTSDP
+391 
-405 TTGIE
+405 
-410 RELTVGEVFQ
+410 
-420 RNAGLMDLTQD
+420 
-431 KPAETAAAA
+431 
-440 STAAKVATVRDPKD
+440 
-454 IFIRDT
+454 
-460 LKVIPQ
+460 
-466 KYMGKGRY
+466 
-474 EKAVQLMDE
+474 
-483 AIINARK
+483 
-490 GAPSGIPTSTGLGTA
+490 
-505 GGVGVGGAV
+505 
-514 VPGAVGTA
+514 
-522 GSAPSIQG
+522 
-530 AVGGTAAGTGAP
+530 
-542 LQQAGIL
+542 
-549 PDTSG
+549 
-554 QPSTTVTTAPTD
+554 
-566 LTTPPASTSKFRR
+566 
-579 APKPMTVLEAA
+579 
-590 EAAKAQQ
+590 
-597 TGTRKQATLA
+597 
-607 RGEVTPDVVSK
+607 
-618 LSDDQLA
+618 
-625 TELTNVNISDAEYAL
+625 
-640 LQQEQAR
+640 
-647 RSQKDA
+647 
-653 VDERQVVLRQIFGDR
+653 
-668 NGDIIFDV
+668 
-676 VGMGMSEPE
+676 
-685 AAAKYNTSRQNI
+685 
-697 QKIAGA
+697 
-703 TGQKTWP
+703 
-710 ERILRAKTKFG
+710 
-721 LTDAQIA
+721 
-728 DAFNTTAPDSLESQV
+728 
-743 QTDVFGQSQERM
+743 
-755 DEGEAIEAGLE
+755 
-766 NIVKTAGASTA
+766 
-777 AVEGFT
+777 
-783 DLQNEIDATL
+783 
-793 EALAAETDEAVL
+793 
-805 KELNEKLAEQLVKVR
+805 
-820 AVEKRAQAEVRANA
+820 
-834 GRKSKKDEADEAVA
+834 
-848 ETVKPVGEPD
+848 
-858 AVQVQSTAVVP
+858 
-869 VQPKTEAGKGVG
+869 
-881 GQVRRTEKPASK
+881 
-893 GQVTVQGQAKEQ
+893 
-905 VNKGQ
+905 
-910 VLWNNLVAKTPGLV
+910 
-924 PYEQLTKLEQDY
+924 
-936 LTDLAVRTNG
+936 
-946 KPVVAK
+946 
-952 EMGLQQLLTK
+952 
-962 EPITI
+962 
-967 EGETRII
+967 
-974 DEQVTTQVA
+974 
-983 ALPAPQ
+983 
-989 VERLEQHY
+989 
-997 GAKRGSAEF
+997 
-1006 LEKVQADITKY
+1006 
-1017 VTQGAEAVAGA
+1017 
-1028 IRSIIKAMAEGV
+1028 
-1040 LAMGIVFNPN
+1040 
-1050 ITKDAFTL
+1050 
-1058 NVAKTFEQT
+1058 
-1067 IEVTQAVPAVAKAQ
+1067 
-1081 MSPTAQ
+1081 
-1087 AVYEAMA
+1087 
-1094 PVAMKSG
+1094 
-1101 KWFMVAD
+1101 MVAD

-1138 MEAVSSLKGGAKI
+1138 METVSSLKGGAKI

-1205 SAADNRV
+1205 TAADNRV

-1287 GKDLPTVQAPK
+1287 GKD
-1298 LVNNGRTLDLVI
+1298 
-1310 DGKVTKT
+1310 
-1317 YDLVSQGLWD
+1317 
-1327 AYKGRPEAQENMLQN
+1327 
-1342 QGPRQIRSEAI
+1342 
-1353 EALKDAQRV
+1353 
-1362 YSEQAP
+1362 
-1368 LSRVEND
+1368 
-1375 AIQALANNDTSLM
+1375 
-1388 KRIVTNL
+1388 
-1395 TIRDSVLRML
+1395 
-1405 SSALSFPGQPYKGF
+1405 
-1419 SDLAA
+1419 
-1424 MSKEDPRA
+1424 
-1432 RLTAENILRYAPEYM
+1432 
-1447 LKNANIPAEFK
+1447 
-1458 DIQFGKDRVANQPY
+1458 RVASKPY
-1472 TAVGLTAEIKNFIR
+1472 TAEELTAEIKDFVR
-1486 ADITDRKLVIVDSI
+1486 ADIPDRKLIIVDSI

-1510 VRALGEAIQAKGAYG
+1510 VRELGEAIQAKGAYG
-1525 VAQGGVAYLIANR
+1525 VTQRGVAYLVADR
-1538 IQQGQGRAKFM
+1538 IQKGQGRAKFM

-1565 VYDRLVDQIATWAGS
+1565 VYDKLVDQLEKWAESGK
-1580 NRDSLEAQLAAKAK
+1580 DSLEAQLAAKAK

-1601 TPTADEREEL
+1601 TPTVDEREEL
-1611 LAYFIEE
+1611 LAYFVEE

-1627 AADKESGPLMA
+1627 AMAKESGPLMA

-1648 IAVRKLGFKPEN
+1648 VAVRRLGFKPEN
-1660 LKAQDVVN
+1660 LSAQDVVN

-1694 EFMSSGE
+1694 AFMNSGE
-1701 GAQAYGWGSYI
+1701 GAQAYGWGTYL

-1717 IGKGYWWNDVKRK
+1717 IGKKYWEADVERKIVDTVDILGMYSNGGLTTAQASRTYVGAEGLPIDLGLGGGLPQIRQSKLYVPGTVRRFGKRTFEYLAVDQIFTQDGSPVFTPKQEQAMVDYVKRTYYK
-1730 ETSTVE
+1730 PE
-1736 NTLKQYVGWRF
+1736 
-1747 AESVLHPVDREEIAY
+1747 
-1762 AGSQIKVAKD
+1762 GS
-1772 LAEAVYMNPAEF
+1772 
-1784 ATPGYLARRFLEA
+1784 
-1797 GLDYIKLV
+1797 
-1805 SPTGEKKTVRIGGP
+1805 
-1819 AGNLMRVDMA
+1819 LMRLDTA
-1829 VSNDEM
+1829 VPTSEM
-1835 INWDSPF
+1835 IDWDASF
-1842 AYQPEIVRDFVK
+1842 ADQPKVVTDFIKKEAPNIKALRDQGVNIQI
-1854 GEAATI
+1854 TS
-1860 KDLNDNKGANIRIK
+1860 GA
-1874 TGEDIY
+1874 GVV
-1880 KYLVARFWNESKGTG
+1880 KYLTARFYKESGRAG
-1895 SWKDASPEVR
+1895 AWSDADPAIK
-1905 MAVKEKASKYLES
+1905 MAVKEQASKYLEAN
-1918 KGIQG
+1918 GIQG
-1923 IRYLDAESR
+1923 IQFYDANSR
-1932 ENTLDNISFTKDG
+1932 ENTLNNVSFTKNG
-1945 KTIKSRAGILQAYF
+1945 KTVKGRTGVLQAYF

-1972 KVIRFDP
+1972 KVIKFDP
-1979 AKELITVIAVD
+1979 VKELITVIAVD
-1990 NDGNP
+1990 NNGNP
-1995 RRGERERTHFTIPSV
+1995 RRGERERTHFTIPSIE
-2010 KDVSFAMKER
+2010 DVGVAMQQR
-2020 GYITSTTNRTRNFVI
+2020 GYDIGASNRTRNLVI
-2035 FNEKNIQ
+2035 FNEKNIF
-2042 RVGSEI
+2042 RAGSEA
-2048 AADKERMKFGV
+2048 AADKQRMKFGV
-2059 NAPNQGTIQR
+2059 NAPTQGTIQQ

-2137 EIERIADGYADIEP
+2137 EIESIADGYADIEP

-2203 NVFAH
+2203 AVFAH

-2630 FARTKDTEKATQY
+2630 FARTKDAEKATQY

>member
-1 MPSLREL
+1 
-8 RSALGAFAN
+8 
-17 DKNDEEL
+17 
-24 LQLAATTMGVSPGR
+24 MGVSPGR

-110 VQGLSDIPSYLG
+110 VQGLSDVPSYLG

-145 MTGTRAALGAATAGG
+145 MTGTRAALGTATAAGN
-160 DAAAAAQATR
+160 AAAATQATR
-170 ALRAGQTAGG
+170 ALRAGQTVGG

-197 EQAGEADLSSAAA
+197 EQAGETDLSSAAA

-240 DNLQGIRGGLARAGA
+240 DNLQGIRGGFARAGA
-255 SGVRTGLTESGT
+255 AGVRTGLTESGT

-334 TADQAPPA
+334 TADQTPPA

-420 RNAGLMDLTQD
+420 RSAGLMDLTQD

-460 LKVIPQ
+460 LKVIPNQYSRQLFDMMAESGIDPQSELMVPIWNYAAQ

-483 AIINARK
+483 AILNARK
-490 GAPSGIPTSTGLGTA
+490 GASSGTPISTGLGAT

-522 GSAPSIQG
+522 GSISPVTT
-530 AVGGTAAGTGAP
+530 AVGGTTATAGTP
-542 LQQAGIL
+542 LQQTGVVSG
-549 PDTSG
+549 TSG
-554 QPSTTVTTAPTD
+554 QPSTTVTTGPTD
-566 LTTPPASTSKFRR
+566 LTTPPATTSKFRR

-685 AAAKYNTSRQNI
+685 AATKYNTSRQNI

-728 DAFNTTAPDSLESQV
+728 DAFNTQASDTIESQV
-743 QTDVFGQSQERM
+743 QADVFGQNQERM
-755 DEGEAIEAGLE
+755 DEGQAIEAGLE
-766 NIVKTAGASTA
+766 NIVKTAGAGTSE
-777 AVEGFT
+777 VEGFT
-783 DLQNEIDATL
+783 DLQKEIDATL
-793 EALAAETDEAVL
+793 EALAVETDETAL

-820 AVEKRAQAEVRANA
+820 AVEKRAQAAVRETA
-834 GRKSKKDEADEAVA
+834 GRKSKKDEADEAAV

-858 AVQVQSTAVVP
+858 AVQVTSTALVP
-869 VQPKTEAGKGVG
+869 VQSETKSGKGVG
-881 GQVRRTEKPASK
+881 GQVRRAEKPASK
-893 GQVTVQGQAKEQ
+893 GQTQGQAKEQ

-910 VLWNNLVAKTPGLV
+910 ALWESLSAKTPGLV

-989 VERLEQHY
+989 IERLEQHY
-997 GAKRGSAEF
+997 GEKRDSAEF
-1006 LEKVQADITKY
+1006 LRKVQEDITKY

-1058 NVAKTFEQT
+1058 NVEKTFQQT
-1067 IEVTQAVPAVAKAQ
+1067 IEVTQAVPAAAKAQ

-1087 AVYEAMA
+1087 TVYEAMA

-1138 MEAVSSLKGGAKI
+1138 MEAVSSLEGGAKV

-1160 ARASTYAG
+1160 ARPSTYAG

-1180 TGYIAIHAADTSDAS
+1180 TGYIAIHAADTSTLS

-1205 SAADNRV
+1205 TAADNRV

-1262 RTEDGQGAKGVAA
+1262 RTEGGQGAKGVAA
-1275 ASVVGKEENMLF
+1275 APVVGKEENMLF
-1287 GKDLPTVQAPK
+1287 GKD
-1298 LVNNGRTLDLVI
+1298 
-1310 DGKVTKT
+1310 
-1317 YDLVSQGLWD
+1317 
-1327 AYKGRPEAQENMLQN
+1327 
-1342 QGPRQIRSEAI
+1342 
-1353 EALKDAQRV
+1353 
-1362 YSEQAP
+1362 
-1368 LSRVEND
+1368 
-1375 AIQALANNDTSLM
+1375 
-1388 KRIVTNL
+1388 
-1395 TIRDSVLRML
+1395 
-1405 SSALSFPGQPYKGF
+1405 
-1419 SDLAA
+1419 
-1424 MSKEDPRA
+1424 
-1432 RLTAENILRYAPEYM
+1432 
-1447 LKNANIPAEFK
+1447 
-1458 DIQFGKDRVANQPY
+1458 RVAKNPY
-1472 TAVGLTAEIKNFIR
+1472 TAERLLTEIRSFIR
-1486 ADITDRKLVIVDSI
+1486 ADIPGRKLIVVDSI
-1500 DDLLN
+1500 EDLLN
-1505 SGTPE
+1505 SSNPID
-1510 VRALGEAIQAKGAYG
+1510 RKAGEDMKEAGAYG
-1525 VAQGGVAYLIANR
+1525 GAEDGRAYLIANR
-1538 IQQGQGRAKFM
+1538 INRGSGRAKFM

-1555 LGLENLLPTA
+1555 LGIEQLLSKKQFDA
-1565 VYDRLVDQIATWAGS
+1565 LFEQIRKWYIKADG
-1580 NRDSLEAQLAAKAK
+1580 SLEAELAISATE
-1594 ARVGYAK
+1594 RVNAAGTIEK
-1601 TPTADEREEL
+1601 DRRSEVV
-1611 LAYFIEE
+1611 AYFIEN
-1618 AMLAGVDPT
+1618 AMEMGIDPT
-1627 AADKESGPLMA
+1627 AANEKLVGPLRD

-1648 IAVRKLGFKPEN
+1648 VAVRKLGFKPET
-1660 LKAQDVVN
+1660 LTAQDVVN
-1668 LAFGAARLEMNGS
+1668 LAYGAARLEMSGTF
-1681 WHGTAATFRRFNH
+1681 HGTAAAFRKFNH
-1694 EFMSSGE
+1694 MFMGSGE
-1701 GAQAYGWGSYI
+1701 GAQAYGWGTYLAQRAGI
-1712 AQAVG
+1712 A
-1717 IGKGYWWNDVKRK
+1717 KGYWAADVRRK
-1730 ETSTVE
+1730 SRNIHQQLLTPYLGYTFASDIINPENRTLEIYEGLELTKTSLPAVARRLEQLGVDTVELTDQNGKVSTVRLAGPEGSLMRTDIGVSE
-1736 NTLKQYVGWRF
+1736 NELLNW
-1747 AESVLHPVDREEIAY
+1747 D
-1762 AGSQIKVAKD
+1762 KD
-1772 LAEAVYMNPAEF
+1772 LAHSSNAAV
-1784 ATPGYLARRFLEA
+1784 RQ
-1797 GLDYIKLV
+1797 
-1805 SPTGEKKTVRIGGP
+1805 RI
-1819 AGNLMRVDMA
+1819 
-1829 VSNDEM
+1829 
-1835 INWDSPF
+1835 
-1842 AYQPEIVRDFVK
+1842 
-1854 GEAATI
+1854 
-1860 KDLNDNKGANIRIK
+1860 
-1874 TGEDIY
+1874 
-1880 KYLVARFWNESKGTG
+1880 
-1895 SWKDASPEVR
+1895 
-1905 MAVKEKASKYLES
+1905 
-1918 KGIQG
+1918 
-1923 IRYLDAESR
+1923 
-1932 ENTLDNISFTKDG
+1932 LDNISPELLEDLENEANESLAEMRGEDFYRALVFLEKRDGRISDEFKDVADYNKRLANKPDKQIVSAYLDEVLNIPGIKFLDAKSRGDDAAAYTKRLEQEKRNLVELESDEYAHMNPDDTEMTAEQLAAAISFTKASIEQFEKSIAELKATP
-1945 KTIKSRAGILQAYF
+1945 KTSNL
-1959 TPGAIVQGYGGPD
+1959 
-1972 KVIRFDP
+1972 
-1979 AKELITVIAVD
+1979 
-1990 NDGNP
+1990 
-1995 RRGERERTHFTIPSV
+1995 
-2010 KDVSFAMKER
+2010 
-2020 GYITSTTNRTRNFVI
+2020 VI
-2035 FNEKNIQ
+2035 FNDKNIF
-2042 RVGSEI
+2042 RVAS
-2048 AADKERMKFGV
+2048 AASANRQRMKFGV
-2059 NAPNQGTIQR
+2059 NAPTQGTIQR

-2123 ALAQRRARVSEFER
+2123 ALSQRRARVSEFER
-2137 EIERIADGYADIEP
+2137 EIESIADGYADIEP

-2174 GYDSGKIKA
+2174 GYGKYRDDKMG
-2183 DPEMA
+2183 D
-2188 IAFNKLGPKAQKFVK
+2188 AFDKLGPKAQQFVK
-2203 NVFAH
+2203 NVFTH

-2333 TLSDNLAEQGV
+2333 TLSDSLAEQGV
-2344 FEDAD
+2344 FEDSD

-2378 KRDDSDRSKMLNI
+2378 KRDDSSRSKLLNI
-2391 VSQLYLEALAEGSAR
+2391 VNQLYLEALAEGSAR

-2421 LQAFTRQGRAD
+2421 LQSFTRQGRAD

-2471 TKRYVDSLETK
+2471 TKRYVESLETK

-2516 SLPALAGRHDYT
+2516 SLPAIAGRHDYT

-2630 FARTKDTEKATQY
+2630 FARTKDAEKATQY

-2654 YTAMNAPRIFNSQWG
+2654 YTAMNAPRVFNSQWG

-2758 DLIMRGAPT
+2758 DLVMRGAPT

-2831 KGVERTMP
+2831 KGIERSMP

-2866 ADEVSAISAV
+2866 ADEINAISAV

-2891 ERQNRMRDVTQN
+2891 EKQNRMRDLTSN

-2925 GKQDAREAWQKLQR
+2925 AKQEAREAWQKLQR
-2939 TRQENGLKPQP
+2939 TRQQNGLKPQP

-2965 KQTIGG
+2965 KQTVGG
-2971 VTYRQGQRKLAE
+2971 VTYRQGQRRLAE

>member
-8 RSALGAFAN
+8 RSALGAFAT

-24 LQLAATTMGVSPGR
+24 LQLASTAAGVSPGR

-110 VQGLSDIPSYLG
+110 VQGLSDVPSYLG

-180 VVAAYPSAVG
+180 VAAAYPSAVG

-197 EQAGEADLSSAAA
+197 EQAGETDLSSAAA

-240 DNLQGIRGGLARAGA
+240 DNLQGLRGGFARAGA
-255 SGVRTGLTESGT
+255 AGVRTGLTESGT

-334 TADQAPPA
+334 TADQTPPA

-391 AAFNEPSGQYTSDP
+391 AAFDEPSGQYTSDP

-420 RNAGLMDLTQD
+420 RSAGLMDLTQD

-460 LKVIPQ
+460 LKVIPNQYSRQLFDMMSESGIDPQSELMVSVWNYAAQ

-483 AIINARK
+483 AIIKARK
-490 GAPSGIPTSTGLGTA
+490 GAPSGTPISTGLGTA
-505 GGVGVGGAV
+505 GGVGVGGAI
-514 VPGAVGTA
+514 VPGAVGAT
-522 GSAPSIQG
+522 GSVSPVTG
-530 AVGGTAAGTGAP
+530 TVGGTTSTVGAP

-566 LTTPPASTSKFRR
+566 LTTPAATTSKFRR

-590 EAAKAQQ
+590 EAAKGQQ
-597 TGTRKQATLA
+597 GLQPSITQPAA
-607 RGEVTPDVVSK
+607 VAEPDI
-618 LSDDQLA
+618 
-625 TELTNVNISDAEYAL
+625 IS
-640 LQQEQAR
+640 
-647 RSQKDA
+647 
-653 VDERQVVLRQIFGDR
+653 QIFGEQDAGIVRDFLMGKSSTKIAAELKAAGVQGRGEQMIR
-668 NGDIIFDV
+668 NKIAGERAVREEWPKKIAAAKAKYGYTDQQIQQAIKASLAPDADTRSEVERELNLGRADIYGVRLSETEAAEAGLEGSVKSAGGGSSAVKGFTKLQKNIDAMYKRLETEKEPLVLAYISHRLTELQKQVEVFEDKEQAKIRETAGLGDTDGEV
-676 VGMGMSEPE
+676 DLVAAAQEAEPESSFINNADEAKKAAAEKLRAE
-685 AAAKYNTSRQNI
+685 AAAK
-697 QKIAGA
+697 
-703 TGQKTWP
+703 
-710 ERILRAKTKFG
+710 RAVDRK
-721 LTDAQIA
+721 
-728 DAFNTTAPDSLESQV
+728 
-743 QTDVFGQSQERM
+743 
-755 DEGEAIEAGLE
+755 GLE
-766 NIVKTAGASTA
+766 VGDTVVNTKLGTGVVKSFSGD
-777 AVEGFT
+777 G
-783 DLQNEIDATL
+783 DATL
-793 EALAAETDEAVL
+793 VTVDFQSGQT
-805 KELNEKLAEQLVKVR
+805 KELSVQMAKLEKT
-820 AVEKRAQAEVRANA
+820 N
-834 GRKSKKDEADEAVA
+834 
-848 ETVKPVGEPD
+848 
-858 AVQVQSTAVVP
+858 AVQVTSTAVVP

-893 GQVTVQGQAKEQ
+893 GQTQGQAKEQ

-910 VLWNNLVAKTPGLV
+910 TLWNKLAEKTPGLV

-1138 MEAVSSLKGGAKI
+1138 LAAVSSLEGGAKV

-1180 TGYIAIHAADTSDAS
+1180 TGYIAIHAADTSTPS

-1205 SAADNRV
+1205 TAADNRV

-1262 RTEDGQGAKGVAA
+1262 RTEGGQGAKGKSAA
-1275 ASVVGKEENMLF
+1275 AVVGKEEDIPTPKPILF
-1287 GKDLPTVQAPK
+1287 SKTNETVQVTQAPK

-1327 AYKGRPEAQENMLQN
+1327 AFKGRSEAQENLLQSAAA
-1342 QGPRQIRSEAI
+1342 RKVKDEANK
-1353 EALKDAQRV
+1353 ALKTADRI

-1368 LSRVEND
+1368 LSRVENE

-1458 DIQFGKDRVANQPY
+1458 FSKTGTPATSQNSVEAITKTLAHVFGVLPKSSAYKNFVRISQ
-1472 TAVGLTAEIKNFIR
+1472 TAEEAYKAANKKVPLAQLQNAQAF
-1486 ADITDRKLVIVDSI
+1486 VDPS
-1500 DDLLN
+1500 D
-1505 SGTPE
+1505 SR
-1510 VRALGEAIQAKGAYG
+1510 V
-1525 VAQGGVAYLIANR
+1525 VHLIANN
-1538 IQQGQGRAKFM
+1538 IPKGGEFAVLL
-1549 HEVGAH
+1549 HEVGVH
-1555 LGLENLLPTA
+1555 VGLKNKLGANFKVLEGQVKA
-1565 VYDRLVDQIATWAGS
+1565 WANS
-1580 NRDSLEAQLAAKAK
+1580 PKSSLEFKVYEAAM
-1594 ARVGYAK
+1594 ARVA
-1601 TPTADEREEL
+1601 
-1611 LAYFIEE
+1611 
-1618 AMLAGVDPT
+1618 
-1627 AADKESGPLMA
+1627 
-1638 WFRTLWAAFK
+1638 
-1648 IAVRKLGFKPEN
+1648 
-1660 LKAQDVVN
+1660 
-1668 LAFGAARLEMNGS
+1668 AARL
-1681 WHGTAATFRRFNH
+1681 
-1694 EFMSSGE
+1694 
-1701 GAQAYGWGSYI
+1701 
-1712 AQAVG
+1712 
-1717 IGKGYWWNDVKRK
+1717 D
-1730 ETSTVE
+1730 
-1736 NTLKQYVGWRF
+1736 
-1747 AESVLHPVDREEIAY
+1747 
-1762 AGSQIKVAKD
+1762 
-1772 LAEAVYMNPAEF
+1772 
-1784 ATPGYLARRFLEA
+1784 
-1797 GLDYIKLV
+1797 
-1805 SPTGEKKTVRIGGP
+1805 
-1819 AGNLMRVDMA
+1819 
-1829 VSNDEM
+1829 
-1835 INWDSPF
+1835 
-1842 AYQPEIVRDFVK
+1842 
-1854 GEAATI
+1854 
-1860 KDLNDNKGANIRIK
+1860 
-1874 TGEDIY
+1874 
-1880 KYLVARFWNESKGTG
+1880 
-1895 SWKDASPEVR
+1895 
-1905 MAVKEKASKYLES
+1905 
-1918 KGIQG
+1918 
-1923 IRYLDAESR
+1923 
-1932 ENTLDNISFTKDG
+1932 
-1945 KTIKSRAGILQAYF
+1945 
-1959 TPGAIVQGYGGPD
+1959 GAI
-1972 KVIRFDP
+1972 
-1979 AKELITVIAVD
+1979 T
-1990 NDGNP
+1990 
-1995 RRGERERTHFTIPSV
+1995 
-2010 KDVSFAMKER
+2010 
-2020 GYITSTTNRTRNFVI
+2020 
-2035 FNEKNIQ
+2035 
-2042 RVGSEI
+2042 SEI
-2048 AADKERMKFGV
+2048 AAEELVAYAAEEAALAGVTVTKDTRTRSAALQAWIQQLNDLVVEALKNFLNVVSVPKLTTQDLVNFSYAAAQEHMESLRAEVGSSLDATDAQVSKYYAGSRGTAEGTVLDSQYGFGKEAFFWNPTDKFGSFTGIATRAFYERAESKGLGPRGVGSPAYMAMVLTSSESREFGEAQNNKQDKVLMTLQAVHEPKTNSWSLIVSGPELDGALYTDLFV
-2059 NAPNQGTIQR
+2059 NGLATKTKDNEGNEWTRLEGISRADNIRVLSEFRRRLTRIKNGEIPNIDFTRITGSGAALEEGNFKSYSADELAIRYSKAPNQGTIQR

-2112 AGLTSAQTFAD
+2112 VGLTSAQTFAD

-2137 EIERIADGYADIEP
+2137 EIESIADGYADIEP

-2208 GDKILSQKKQSVLKS
+2208 GDNILSQKKQSVLNS

-2630 FARTKDTEKATQY
+2630 FARTKDAEKATQY

-2745 TADMRQAL
+2745 TADIRQAL

-2866 ADEVSAISAV
+2866 ADEVSAISAI

-2891 ERQNRMRDVTQN
+2891 ERQNRMRDLTSN

-2965 KQTIGG
+2965 KQTVGG
-2971 VTYRQGQRKLAE
+2971 VAYRQGQRKLAE

>member
-8 RSALGAFAN
+8 RSALGAFAT

-24 LQLAATTMGVSPGR
+24 LQLASTAAGVSPGR

-91 SNVALERARAQG
+91 ANVALERARAQG

-110 VQGLSDIPSYLG
+110 VQGLSDVPSYLG

-128 APYAIEALGGG
+128 APYALEALGGG

-180 VVAAYPSAVG
+180 VTAAYPSAVG

-197 EQAGEADLSSAAA
+197 EQAGETDLSSAAA

-225 ALARQQMLRSGIGAL
+225 ALARQQMLRSGISAL
-240 DNLQGIRGGLARAGA
+240 DNLQGLRGGFARAGA
-255 SGVRTGLTESGT
+255 AGVRTGLTESGT

-277 GRMAVDSDEAFLSD
+277 GRMAVDPNEAFLSD

-334 TADQAPPA
+334 TADQTPLA
-342 DTGKII
+342 DPGKII
-348 ELPNGRI
+348 VLPNGRI

-367 LKKFVDETTGVIR
+367 LKKFVDETTGVVR

-405 TTGIE
+405 ITGIE
-410 RELTVGEVFQ
+410 RELTVGELVQ
-420 RNAGLMDLTQD
+420 RNSGVMDLTQD

-440 STAAKVATVRDPKD
+440 ITAAKVATVRDPKD

-460 LKVIPQ
+460 LKVIPNQYSRQLFDTIVESGIDPQSELMVPVWNYAAQ

-490 GAPSGIPTSTGLGTA
+490 GAPSGIPISTGLGTA
-505 GGVGVGGAV
+505 AGVGVGGAV
-514 VPGAVGTA
+514 VPGAVGAA
-522 GSAPSIQG
+522 GSTPSIQG
-530 AVGGTAAGTGAP
+530 AVGGTAAGSGAP

-566 LTTPPASTSKFRR
+566 LTTSPASTSKFRR

-793 EALAAETDEAVL
+793 EALAVETDETVL

-858 AVQVQSTAVVP
+858 AVQVTSTAVVP

-881 GQVRRTEKPASK
+881 GQVRRVKKPTAE
-893 GQVTVQGQAKEQ
+893 GQTQGQAKEQ
-905 VNKGQ
+905 IDRGKA
-910 VLWNNLVAKTPGLV
+910 LWESLTAKTPGLV
-924 PYEQLTKLEQDY
+924 PYEQLNKLEQDY

-962 EPITI
+962 EPVTI
-967 EGETRII
+967 DVEARVI
-974 DEQVTTQVA
+974 DEQVTQQVA

-989 VERLEQHY
+989 IDRLEKHY
-997 GAKRGSAEF
+997 GVKSDTAEF

-1067 IEVTQAVPAVAKAQ
+1067 IEVTQAVPAVAKTQ

-1138 MEAVSSLKGGAKI
+1138 LAAVSSLEGGAKV

-1180 TGYIAIHAADTSDAS
+1180 TGYIAIHAADTSTPS

-1205 SAADNRV
+1205 TAADNRV

-1262 RTEDGQGAKGVAA
+1262 RTEGGQGAKGKSAA
-1275 ASVVGKEENMLF
+1275 TVVGKEEDIPTPKPILF
-1287 GKDLPTVQAPK
+1287 SKTNETVQVTQAPD

-1310 DGKVTKT
+1310 NGKVTKT

-1327 AYKGRPEAQENMLQN
+1327 AFKGRPEAQQNLLQSAAA
-1342 QGPRQIRSEAI
+1342 RKVKDEAN
-1353 EALKDAQRV
+1353 EALKDADRI

-1368 LSRVEND
+1368 LSRVENE
-1375 AIQALANNDTSLM
+1375 AIQALANNDTLLM
-1388 KRIVTNL
+1388 KRIVSNV

-1405 SSALSFPGQPYKGF
+1405 SSALSYPGQPYSDF
-1419 SDLAA
+1419 SGLAA
-1424 MSKEDPRA
+1424 MSEYDSRA
-1432 RLTAENILRYAPEYM
+1432 KLTAENILRYAPEYM

-1458 DIQFGKDRVANQPY
+1458 FSKTGTPATSQNSVEDITKTLAHVFGVLPKSSAYKNFVRISQ
-1472 TAVGLTAEIKNFIR
+1472 TAEEAYKAANKKVPLAQLQNAQAF
-1486 ADITDRKLVIVDSI
+1486 VDPS
-1500 DDLLN
+1500 D
-1505 SGTPE
+1505 SR
-1510 VRALGEAIQAKGAYG
+1510 V
-1525 VAQGGVAYLIANR
+1525 VHLIANN
-1538 IQQGQGRAKFM
+1538 IPKGGEFAVLL
-1549 HEVGAH
+1549 HEVGVH
-1555 LGLENLLPTA
+1555 VGLKNKLGKNFKLLEGQVKA
-1565 VYDRLVDQIATWAGS
+1565 WANAPKS
-1580 NRDSLEAQLAAKAK
+1580 SLEFKVYEAAM
-1594 ARVGYAK
+1594 ARVA
-1601 TPTADEREEL
+1601 
-1611 LAYFIEE
+1611 
-1618 AMLAGVDPT
+1618 
-1627 AADKESGPLMA
+1627 
-1638 WFRTLWAAFK
+1638 
-1648 IAVRKLGFKPEN
+1648 
-1660 LKAQDVVN
+1660 
-1668 LAFGAARLEMNGS
+1668 AARL
-1681 WHGTAATFRRFNH
+1681 
-1694 EFMSSGE
+1694 
-1701 GAQAYGWGSYI
+1701 
-1712 AQAVG
+1712 
-1717 IGKGYWWNDVKRK
+1717 D
-1730 ETSTVE
+1730 
-1736 NTLKQYVGWRF
+1736 
-1747 AESVLHPVDREEIAY
+1747 
-1762 AGSQIKVAKD
+1762 
-1772 LAEAVYMNPAEF
+1772 
-1784 ATPGYLARRFLEA
+1784 
-1797 GLDYIKLV
+1797 
-1805 SPTGEKKTVRIGGP
+1805 
-1819 AGNLMRVDMA
+1819 
-1829 VSNDEM
+1829 
-1835 INWDSPF
+1835 
-1842 AYQPEIVRDFVK
+1842 
-1854 GEAATI
+1854 
-1860 KDLNDNKGANIRIK
+1860 
-1874 TGEDIY
+1874 
-1880 KYLVARFWNESKGTG
+1880 
-1895 SWKDASPEVR
+1895 
-1905 MAVKEKASKYLES
+1905 
-1918 KGIQG
+1918 
-1923 IRYLDAESR
+1923 
-1932 ENTLDNISFTKDG
+1932 
-1945 KTIKSRAGILQAYF
+1945 
-1959 TPGAIVQGYGGPD
+1959 GAI
-1972 KVIRFDP
+1972 
-1979 AKELITVIAVD
+1979 T
-1990 NDGNP
+1990 
-1995 RRGERERTHFTIPSV
+1995 
-2010 KDVSFAMKER
+2010 
-2020 GYITSTTNRTRNFVI
+2020 
-2035 FNEKNIQ
+2035 
-2042 RVGSEI
+2042 SEI
-2048 AADKERMKFGV
+2048 AAEELVAYAAEEAALAGVTVTKDTRTRSAALQAWIQQLNDLVVEALKNFLNVVSVPKLTTQDLVNFSYAAAQEHMESLRAEVGSSLDATDAQVSKYYAGSRGTAEGTVLDSQYGFGKEAFFWNPTDKFGSFTGIATRAFYERAESKGLGPRGVGSPAYMAMVLTSSESREFGEAQNNKQDKVLMTLQAVHEPKTNSWSLIVSGPELDGALYTDLFV
-2059 NAPNQGTIQR
+2059 NGLATKTKDNEGNEWTRLEGISRADNIRVLSEFRRRLTRIKNGEIPNIDFTRITGSGAALEEGNFKSYSADELAIRYSKAPNQGTIQR
-2069 NIAKLPKASQS
+2069 NISKLPKASQS

-2112 AGLTSAQTFAD
+2112 VGLTSAQTFAD

-2174 GYDSGKIKA
+2174 GYGKYRDAKMG
-2183 DPEMA
+2183 D
-2188 IAFNKLGPKAQKFVK
+2188 AFDKLGPKAQKFVK
-2203 NVFAH
+2203 DVFAH

-2245 KEKQKAE
+2245 KEKQKVE

-2432 ANFLANVEFEPL
+2432 ANFLASVEFEPL

-2630 FARTKDTEKATQY
+2630 FARTKDAEKATQY

-2866 ADEVSAISAV
+2866 ADEVSAISAI

-2891 ERQNRMRDVTQN
+2891 ERQNRMRDLTSN

-2965 KQTIGG
+2965 KRTIDG

>member
-1 MPSLREL
+1 MPSIADL

-17 DKNDEEL
+17 DKNDEQL
-24 LQLAATTMGVSPGR
+24 LQLASTAAGVSPGR

-53 GLRTGAAI
+53 GLRTGASI
-61 DQYQAGLYGLGEAV
+61 DRYQAGLYGLGEAI
-75 TGADFFRR
+75 TGADVFRR
-83 GRQANEFE
+83 GREANEFE
-91 SNVALERARAQG
+91 ANVASERARAQG
-103 AIGSFEE
+103 AIESFED
-110 VQGLSDIPSYLG
+110 VKGISDLPSYVG

-128 APYAIEALGGG
+128 APYMAEALGGG

-145 MTGTRAALGAATAGG
+145 MSGTRAALGTARAAG
-160 DAAAAAQATR
+160 DVNAAAQATR
-170 ALRAGQTAGG
+170 ALRTGQTLGG
-180 VVAAYPSAVG
+180 VAAGYPSAVG
-190 GILQAQR
+190 DILQAQR
-197 EQAGEADLSSAAA
+197 EQADGQINLGAAAA
-210 LGVPFA
+210 LGVPYS
-216 ALNALGIEG
+216 ALNALGLEG
-225 ALARQQMLRSGIGAL
+225 ALARQQGFRSGIRAL
-240 DNLQGIRGGLARAGA
+240 DDLSGLRGGAARVAA
-255 SGVRTGLTESGT
+255 TGLTTGLVEGGT
-267 ETLQEMATQF
+267 ETLQEMTSQL
-277 GRMAVDSDEAFLSD
+277 GRMAVDPNEQFFSD

-300 AIGGAFLGGAAGG
+300 AIGGAFLGGTIGAVAGG
-313 LTGFGRSEQYRPPV
+313 GRRSEGYQPPT

-334 TADQAPPA
+334 TAEPITPTNPNQF
-342 DTGKII
+342 I

-355 INTGAAAPADVG
+355 INIGQAGQQDVG

-391 AAFNEPSGQYTSDP
+391 AAFNEPSGQFVADP
-405 TTGIE
+405 ATGVE
-410 RELTVGEVFQ
+410 RELTAGELVQ
-420 RNAGLMDLTQD
+420 RNGSVMDLTQG
-431 KPAETAAAA
+431 KPAETAAATI
-440 STAAKVATVRDPKD
+440 TAAKVATARDPKD

-460 LKVIPQ
+460 LKVIPNQYSRQLFDMMAESGIDPQSELMVPVWNYAAQ
-466 KYMGKGRY
+466 KYMAKGRY

-490 GAPSGIPTSTGLGTA
+490 GVPSGTTVSTGSGVSA
-505 GGVGVGGAV
+505 GVGTGGAV
-514 VPGAVGTA
+514 VPGVVGTA
-522 GSAPSIQG
+522 GSASPVQG
-530 AVGGTAAGTGAP
+530 TVGGTTPGTGAP
-542 LQQAGIL
+542 VQQAGIL

-590 EAAKAQQ
+590 EAAKGSQ
-597 TGTRKQATLA
+597 TGTRKQAVLA
-607 RGEVTPDVVSK
+607 RGSVTPDVVGA
-618 LSDDQLA
+618 LSNDQLTA
-625 TELTNVNISDAEYAL
+625 ELSNVNISDAEYAL
-640 LQQEQAR
+640 LQNEQAR
-647 RSQKDA
+647 RDSANVAAAEPDIIS
-653 VDERQVVLRQIFGDR
+653 QIFGEQDAGIVRDFLIGKSSTKIAAELKAAGVKGRGEQMIR
-668 NGDIIFDV
+668 NKIAGERAVREEWPKKI
-676 VGMGMSEPE
+676 
-685 AAAKYNTSRQNI
+685 AAAK
-697 QKIAGA
+697 
-703 TGQKTWP
+703 
-710 ERILRAKTKFG
+710 AKYG
-721 LTDAQIA
+721 YTDAQIQQA
-728 DAFNTTAPDSLESQV
+728 IKASLAPDADTRSEV
-743 QTDVFGQSQERM
+743 ERELNLGRA
-755 DEGEAIEAGLE
+755 DIYGVRLNETEAMEAGLE
-766 NIVKTAGASTA
+766 GSVKSAGGGSSAVKGFTKLQKNIDAMYKRLETEKEPLVLAYISHRLTELQKQVEVFEDKEQAKIRETAGLGDTDGEVDLVA
-777 AVEGFT
+777 A
-783 DLQNEIDATL
+783 AK
-793 EALAAETDEAVL
+793 EAEPESISV
-805 KELNEKLAEQLVKVR
+805 N
-820 AVEKRAQAEVRANA
+820 N
-834 GRKSKKDEADEAVA
+834 ADEAKKA
-848 ETVKPVGEPD
+848 EAEKLRAKAAAKRAADRKGFEVGDTVVNPKLGTGIVRSFSGDGDATTVTVDFQSGQTKELSVQMAKLEKTN
-858 AVQVQSTAVVP
+858 AVQVTSTALVP
-869 VQPKTEAGKGVG
+869 VQSETKGGKGVG
-881 GQVRRTEKPASK
+881 GQVRRAEKPASK
-893 GQVTVQGQAKEQ
+893 GQTQGQAKEQ
-905 VNKGQ
+905 IDRGKA
-910 VLWNNLVAKTPGLV
+910 LWESLSAKTPGLV
-924 PYEQLTKLEQDY
+924 PYEQLNKLEQDY

-974 DEQVTTQVA
+974 DEQVTQQVA

-989 VERLEQHY
+989 IDRLEKHY
-997 GAKRGSAEF
+997 GEKRDSAEF
-1006 LEKVQADITKY
+1006 LRKVQEDITKY

-1058 NVAKTFEQT
+1058 NVEKTFQQT
-1067 IEVTQAVPAVAKAQ
+1067 IEVTQAVPAAAKAQ

-1087 AVYEAMA
+1087 SVYEAMA

-1138 MEAVSSLKGGAKI
+1138 MEALSSLEGGAKV

-1160 ARASTYAG
+1160 ARPSTYAG

-1180 TGYIAIHAADTSDAS
+1180 TGYIAIHAADTSTPS

-1205 SAADNRV
+1205 TAADNRV

-1262 RTEDGQGAKGVAA
+1262 RTEGGQGAKGKSAA
-1275 ASVVGKEENMLF
+1275 TLVGKEETIDVAVNRVLRLTKGDTVEVTAGTLKFDGQITDEASLRRFPGVESALSHYENNDLRQVIDDVELWMVAPDTVDFDAAIMMVDGKQTLAVRSGMLVNSDAANWAIHHELGHIADAAFTTGGIFSGLPEFNLTIQKGVIKPMGSVVSEIMTHMAQNPDSDFTRSMGYPLDHTRNDTKNMSADETRMEVFAQLWAF
-1287 GKDLPTVQAPK
+1287 YNTREGNAYLADNLPATYDFMEASDETAKQNKGGADAQTGAATTAESSQVQAYRGTQRITSAVPYGNAPDSLMGMGKAPK
-1298 LVNNGRTLDLVI
+1298 SYEESKYKKEITV
-1310 DGKVTKT
+1310 KVTFPGDAPFTDGMRGLNVSHALERARRNWDGAKI
-1317 YDLVSQGLWD
+1317 DLVSATAFQ
-1327 AYKGRPEAQENMLQN
+1327 P
-1342 QGPRQIRSEAI
+1342 AI
-1353 EALKDAQRV
+1353 
-1362 YSEQAP
+1362 
-1368 LSRVEND
+1368 
-1375 AIQALANNDTSLM
+1375 
-1388 KRIVTNL
+1388 
-1395 TIRDSVLRML
+1395 LRM
-1405 SSALSFPGQPYKGF
+1405 
-1419 SDLAA
+1419 
-1424 MSKEDPRA
+1424 A
-1432 RLTAENILRYAPEYM
+1432 R
-1447 LKNANIPAEFK
+1447 
-1458 DIQFGKDRVANQPY
+1458 
-1472 TAVGLTAEIKNFIR
+1472 
-1486 ADITDRKLVIVDSI
+1486 
-1500 DDLLN
+1500 
-1505 SGTPE
+1505 
-1510 VRALGEAIQAKGAYG
+1510 
-1525 VAQGGVAYLIANR
+1525 
-1538 IQQGQGRAKFM
+1538 
-1549 HEVGAH
+1549 
-1555 LGLENLLPTA
+1555 PT
-1565 VYDRLVDQIATWAGS
+1565 
-1580 NRDSLEAQLAAKAK
+1580 
-1594 ARVGYAK
+1594 
-1601 TPTADEREEL
+1601 
-1611 LAYFIEE
+1611 
-1618 AMLAGVDPT
+1618 
-1627 AADKESGPLMA
+1627 
-1638 WFRTLWAAFK
+1638 
-1648 IAVRKLGFKPEN
+1648 
-1660 LKAQDVVN
+1660 
-1668 LAFGAARLEMNGS
+1668 
-1681 WHGTAATFRRFNH
+1681 
-1694 EFMSSGE
+1694 
-1701 GAQAYGWGSYI
+1701 
-1712 AQAVG
+1712 
-1717 IGKGYWWNDVKRK
+1717 
-1730 ETSTVE
+1730 
-1736 NTLKQYVGWRF
+1736 
-1747 AESVLHPVDREEIAY
+1747 
-1762 AGSQIKVAKD
+1762 
-1772 LAEAVYMNPAEF
+1772 
-1784 ATPGYLARRFLEA
+1784 
-1797 GLDYIKLV
+1797 
-1805 SPTGEKKTVRIGGP
+1805 
-1819 AGNLMRVDMA
+1819 
-1829 VSNDEM
+1829 
-1835 INWDSPF
+1835 
-1842 AYQPEIVRDFVK
+1842 
-1854 GEAATI
+1854 
-1860 KDLNDNKGANIRIK
+1860 
-1874 TGEDIY
+1874 
-1880 KYLVARFWNESKGTG
+1880 
-1895 SWKDASPEVR
+1895 
-1905 MAVKEKASKYLES
+1905 
-1918 KGIQG
+1918 
-1923 IRYLDAESR
+1923 
-1932 ENTLDNISFTKDG
+1932 
-1945 KTIKSRAGILQAYF
+1945 
-1959 TPGAIVQGYGGPD
+1959 
-1972 KVIRFDP
+1972 
-1979 AKELITVIAVD
+1979 
-1990 NDGNP
+1990 
-1995 RRGERERTHFTIPSV
+1995 
-2010 KDVSFAMKER
+2010 
-2020 GYITSTTNRTRNFVI
+2020 
-2035 FNEKNIQ
+2035 
-2042 RVGSEI
+2042 
-2048 AADKERMKFGV
+2048 
-2059 NAPNQGTIQR
+2059 QGTIQR

-2123 ALAQRRARVSEFER
+2123 ALAQRKARVSEFER
-2137 EIERIADGYADIEP
+2137 EIESIADGYADIEP

-2174 GYDSGKIKA
+2174 GYGKYRDDKMG
-2183 DPEMA
+2183 D
-2188 IAFNKLGPKAQKFVK
+2188 AFDKLGPKAQKFVK

-2333 TLSDNLAEQGV
+2333 TLSDGLAEQGV

-2378 KRDDSDRSKMLNI
+2378 KRDDSSRSKLLNI
-2391 VSQLYLEALAEGSAR
+2391 VNQLYLEALAEGSAR

-2421 LQAFTRQGRAD
+2421 LQSFTRQGRAD

-2471 TKRYVDSLETK
+2471 TKRYVESLETK

-2630 FARTKDTEKATQY
+2630 FARTKDAEKATQY

-2654 YTAMNAPRIFNSQWG
+2654 YTAMNAPRVFNSQWG

-2679 LIQIAFYAKLLR
+2679 LIQIAFYAKLMR

-2758 DLIMRGAPT
+2758 DLVMRGAPT

-2831 KGVERTMP
+2831 KGIERSMP

-2866 ADEVSAISAV
+2866 ADEINAISAV

-2891 ERQNRMRDVTQN
+2891 EKQNRMRDLTNN

-2925 GKQDAREAWQKLQR
+2925 AKQEAREAWQKLQR
-2939 TRQENGLKPQP
+2939 TRQQNGLKPQP

-2965 KQTIGG
+2965 KQTVGG

>member
-110 VQGLSDIPSYLG
+110 VQGLSDVPSYLG

-128 APYAIEALGGG
+128 APYALEALGGG

-145 MTGTRAALGAATAGG
+145 MTGTRAALGAATVGG

-180 VVAAYPSAVG
+180 VAAAYPSAVG

-240 DNLQGIRGGLARAGA
+240 DNLQGIRGGFARAGA
-255 SGVRTGLTESGT
+255 AGVRTGLTESGT

-313 LTGFGRSEQYRPPV
+313 ITGFGRSEQYRPPV

-334 TADQAPPA
+334 TADQTPPA

-420 RNAGLMDLTQD
+420 RSAGLMDLTQD

-460 LKVIPQ
+460 LKVIPNQYSRQLFDTIAESGIDPQSELMVPVWNYAAQ

-514 VPGAVGTA
+514 VPGAVGAA

-530 AVGGTAAGTGAP
+530 TVGGTAAGTGAP

-566 LTTPPASTSKFRR
+566 LTTPAATTSKFRR

-653 VDERQVVLRQIFGDR
+653 INKPDIISQIFGEQDAGIVRDFLMGKSSAKIAAELKAAGVQGRGEQMIR
-668 NGDIIFDV
+668 NKIAGEKAVREEWPKKIAAAKAKYGYTDQQIQQAIKASLAPDADTRSEIERELNLGRADIYGVRLSETEAAEAGLEGSVKSAGGGSSAVKGFTKLQKNIDAMYKRLETEKEPLVLAYISHRLTELQKQVEVFEDKEQAKIRETAGLGDTDGEV
-676 VGMGMSEPE
+676 DLVAAAQEAEPESSSINNADEAKKAAAEKLRAE
-685 AAAKYNTSRQNI
+685 AAAKRVVDRKGLAVGDTVVNT
-697 QKIAGA
+697 KLG
-703 TGQKTWP
+703 TG
-710 ERILRAKTKFG
+710 
-721 LTDAQIA
+721 
-728 DAFNTTAPDSLESQV
+728 V
-743 QTDVFGQSQERM
+743 
-755 DEGEAIEAGLE
+755 
-766 NIVKTAGASTA
+766 VKSFSGD
-777 AVEGFT
+777 G
-783 DLQNEIDATL
+783 DATL
-793 EALAAETDEAVL
+793 VTVDFQSGQT
-805 KELNEKLAEQLVKVR
+805 KELSVKMAKLEKT
-820 AVEKRAQAEVRANA
+820 N
-834 GRKSKKDEADEAVA
+834 
-848 ETVKPVGEPD
+848 
-858 AVQVQSTAVVP
+858 AVQVTSTAVVP

-893 GQVTVQGQAKEQ
+893 GQAQGQAKEQ
-905 VNKGQ
+905 IDRGKA
-910 VLWNNLVAKTPGLV
+910 LWESLSAKTPGLV
-924 PYEQLTKLEQDY
+924 PYEQLNKLEQDY

-962 EPITI
+962 EPVTI
-967 EGETRII
+967 DVESRII

-1067 IEVTQAVPAVAKAQ
+1067 IEVTQAVPAVAKTQ

-1138 MEAVSSLKGGAKI
+1138 MEAVSSLKGGAKV

-1205 SAADNRV
+1205 TAADNRV

-1262 RTEDGQGAKGVAA
+1262 RTEGGQGAKGKSAA
-1275 ASVVGKEENMLF
+1275 AVVGKEEDIPTPKPILF
-1287 GKDLPTVQAPK
+1287 SKTNETVQVTQEPK

-1458 DIQFGKDRVANQPY
+1458 FSKTGTPATSQNSVEAITKTLAHVFGVLPKSSAYKNFVRISQ
-1472 TAVGLTAEIKNFIR
+1472 TAEEAYKAANKKVPLAQLQNAQAF
-1486 ADITDRKLVIVDSI
+1486 VDPS
-1500 DDLLN
+1500 D
-1505 SGTPE
+1505 SR
-1510 VRALGEAIQAKGAYG
+1510 V
-1525 VAQGGVAYLIANR
+1525 VHLIANN
-1538 IQQGQGRAKFM
+1538 IPKGGEFAVLL
-1549 HEVGAH
+1549 HEVGVH
-1555 LGLENLLPTA
+1555 VGLKNKLGANFKVLEGQVKA
-1565 VYDRLVDQIATWAGS
+1565 WANS
-1580 NRDSLEAQLAAKAK
+1580 PKSSLEFKVYEAAM
-1594 ARVGYAK
+1594 ARVA
-1601 TPTADEREEL
+1601 
-1611 LAYFIEE
+1611 
-1618 AMLAGVDPT
+1618 
-1627 AADKESGPLMA
+1627 
-1638 WFRTLWAAFK
+1638 
-1648 IAVRKLGFKPEN
+1648 
-1660 LKAQDVVN
+1660 
-1668 LAFGAARLEMNGS
+1668 AARL
-1681 WHGTAATFRRFNH
+1681 
-1694 EFMSSGE
+1694 
-1701 GAQAYGWGSYI
+1701 
-1712 AQAVG
+1712 
-1717 IGKGYWWNDVKRK
+1717 D
-1730 ETSTVE
+1730 
-1736 NTLKQYVGWRF
+1736 
-1747 AESVLHPVDREEIAY
+1747 
-1762 AGSQIKVAKD
+1762 
-1772 LAEAVYMNPAEF
+1772 
-1784 ATPGYLARRFLEA
+1784 
-1797 GLDYIKLV
+1797 
-1805 SPTGEKKTVRIGGP
+1805 
-1819 AGNLMRVDMA
+1819 
-1829 VSNDEM
+1829 
-1835 INWDSPF
+1835 
-1842 AYQPEIVRDFVK
+1842 
-1854 GEAATI
+1854 
-1860 KDLNDNKGANIRIK
+1860 
-1874 TGEDIY
+1874 
-1880 KYLVARFWNESKGTG
+1880 
-1895 SWKDASPEVR
+1895 
-1905 MAVKEKASKYLES
+1905 
-1918 KGIQG
+1918 
-1923 IRYLDAESR
+1923 
-1932 ENTLDNISFTKDG
+1932 
-1945 KTIKSRAGILQAYF
+1945 
-1959 TPGAIVQGYGGPD
+1959 GAI
-1972 KVIRFDP
+1972 
-1979 AKELITVIAVD
+1979 T
-1990 NDGNP
+1990 
-1995 RRGERERTHFTIPSV
+1995 
-2010 KDVSFAMKER
+2010 
-2020 GYITSTTNRTRNFVI
+2020 
-2035 FNEKNIQ
+2035 
-2042 RVGSEI
+2042 SEI
-2048 AADKERMKFGV
+2048 AAEELVAYAAEEAALAGVTVTKDTRTRSAALQAWIQQLNDLVVEALKNFLNVVSVPKLTTQDLVNFSYAAAQEHMESLRAEVGSSLDATDAQVSKYYAGSRGTAEGTVLDSQYGFGKEAFFWNPTDKFGSFTGIATRAFYERAESKGLGPRGVGSPAYMAMVLTSSESREFGEAQNNKQDKVLMTLQAVHEPKTNSWSLIVSGPELDGALYTDLFV
-2059 NAPNQGTIQR
+2059 NGLATKTKDNEGNEWTRLEGISRADNIRVLSEFRRRLTRIKNGEIPNIDFTRITGSGAALEEGNFKSYSADELAIRYSKAPNQGTIQR
-2069 NIAKLPKASQS
+2069 NISKLPKVSQS

-2174 GYDSGKIKA
+2174 GYGKYRDAKMG
-2183 DPEMA
+2183 D
-2188 IAFNKLGPKAQKFVK
+2188 AFDKLGPKAQKFVK
-2203 NVFAH
+2203 DVFAY

-2630 FARTKDTEKATQY
+2630 FARTKDAEKATQY

-2891 ERQNRMRDVTQN
+2891 ERQNRMRDLTSN

>member
-1 MPSLREL
+1 MPSIADL

-17 DKNDEEL
+17 DKSDEQL
-24 LQLAATTMGVSPGR
+24 LQLASTAAGVSPGR
-38 IASEYGYKPTASGIA
+38 IASEYGYKPTASGIS
-53 GLRTGAAI
+53 GLRTGASI
-61 DQYQAGLYGLGEAV
+61 DRYQAGLYGLGEAI
-75 TGADFFRR
+75 TGADVFRR
-83 GRQANEFE
+83 GREANEFE
-91 SNVALERARAQG
+91 ANVASERARAQG
-103 AIGSFEE
+103 AIESFED
-110 VQGLSDIPSYLG
+110 VKGISDLPSYVG

-128 APYAIEALGGG
+128 APYMAEALGGG

-145 MTGTRAALGAATAGG
+145 MSGTRAALGTARAAG
-160 DAAAAAQATR
+160 DVNAAAQATR
-170 ALRAGQTAGG
+170 ALRVGQTFGG
-180 VVAAYPSAVG
+180 VAAGYPSAVG
-190 GILQAQR
+190 DILQAQR
-197 EQAGEADLSSAAA
+197 EQADGQINLGAAA
-210 LGVPFA
+210 AFGVPYS
-216 ALNALGIEG
+216 ALNALGLEG
-225 ALARQQMLRSGIGAL
+225 ALARQQGFRSGIRAL
-240 DNLQGIRGGLARAGA
+240 DDLSGLRGGAARVAA
-255 SGVRTGLTESGT
+255 TGLTTGLIEGGT
-267 ETLQEMATQF
+267 ETLQEMTSQL
-277 GRMAVDSDEAFLSD
+277 GRMAVDPNEQFFSD

-300 AIGGAFLGGAAGG
+300 AIGGAFLGGTIGAVAGG
-313 LTGFGRSEQYRPPV
+313 GRRSEGYQPPT

-334 TADQAPPA
+334 TAEPITPPNPNQF
-342 DTGKII
+342 I

-355 INTGAAAPADVG
+355 INLGQTGQQDVG
-367 LKKFVDETTGVIR
+367 LKKFVDETTGVVR

-391 AAFNEPSGQYTSDP
+391 AAFNEPSGQFVADP
-405 TTGIE
+405 ATGVE
-410 RELTVGEVFQ
+410 RELTIGEVVQ
-420 RNAGLMDLTQD
+420 RSSGVMDLTQD

-440 STAAKVATVRDPKD
+440 VTATKVATARDPKD

-460 LKVIPQ
+460 LKVIPNQYSRQLFDMMAESGIDPQSELMVPIWNYAAQ

-483 AIINARK
+483 AIIKARK
-490 GAPSGIPTSTGLGTA
+490 GVPSGTTVSTGSGVSA
-505 GGVGVGGAV
+505 GVGAGSAV
-514 VPGAVGTA
+514 VPGALGTA
-522 GSAPSIQG
+522 GSATPVQG
-530 AVGGTAAGTGAP
+530 TVGGTTPGTGAP
-542 LQQAGIL
+542 VQQAGIL

-590 EAAKAQQ
+590 EAAKGSQ
-597 TGTRKQATLA
+597 TGTRKQAALV
-607 RGEVTPDVVSK
+607 RGEVTPDVVRN
-618 LSDDQLA
+618 LSDDQLTA
-625 TELTNVNISDAEYAL
+625 ELSNVNISDAEYAL
-640 LQQEQAR
+640 LQNEKAR
-647 RSQKDA
+647 RDSA
-653 VDERQVVLRQIFGDR
+653 NVVDERQSVLRQIFGDR

-685 AAAKYNTSRQNI
+685 AATKYNTSRQNI

-710 ERILRAKTKFG
+710 ERIARAKAAKG

-728 DAFNTTAPDSLESQV
+728 DAFNTQASDTIESQV
-743 QTDVFGQSQERM
+743 QADVFGQNQERM
-755 DEGEAIEAGLE
+755 DEGQAIEAGLE
-766 NIVKTAGASTA
+766 NIVKTAGAGTSE
-777 AVEGFT
+777 VEGFT
-783 DLQNEIDATL
+783 DLQKEIDATL
-793 EALAAETDEAVL
+793 EALAVETDEAAL

-820 AVEKRAQAEVRANA
+820 AVEKRAQAAVRETA
-834 GRKSKKDEADEAVA
+834 GRKSKKDEADEAAV

-858 AVQVQSTAVVP
+858 AVQVTSTALVP
-869 VQPKTEAGKGVG
+869 VQSETKGGKGVG
-881 GQVRRTEKPASK
+881 GQVRRAEKPASK
-893 GQVTVQGQAKEQ
+893 GQTQGQAKEQ
-905 VNKGQ
+905 IDRGKA
-910 VLWNNLVAKTPGLV
+910 LWESLSAKTPGLV
-924 PYEQLTKLEQDY
+924 PYEQLNKLEQDY

-974 DEQVTTQVA
+974 DEQVTQQVA

-989 VERLEQHY
+989 IDRLEKHY
-997 GAKRGSAEF
+997 GEKRDSAEF
-1006 LEKVQADITKY
+1006 LRKVQEDITKY

-1058 NVAKTFEQT
+1058 NVEKTFQQT
-1067 IEVTQAVPAVAKAQ
+1067 IEVTQAVPAAAKAQ

-1087 AVYEAMA
+1087 NVYEAMA

-1138 MEAVSSLKGGAKI
+1138 MEAVSSLEGGAKV

-1160 ARASTYAG
+1160 ARPSTYAG

-1180 TGYIAIHAADTSDAS
+1180 TGYIAIHAADTSTPS

-1205 SAADNRV
+1205 TAADNRV

-1220 HDTFINE
+1220 HDTFIND

-1275 ASVVGKEENMLF
+1275 APVVGKEENMLF
-1287 GKDLPTVQAPK
+1287 GKD
-1298 LVNNGRTLDLVI
+1298 
-1310 DGKVTKT
+1310 
-1317 YDLVSQGLWD
+1317 
-1327 AYKGRPEAQENMLQN
+1327 
-1342 QGPRQIRSEAI
+1342 
-1353 EALKDAQRV
+1353 
-1362 YSEQAP
+1362 
-1368 LSRVEND
+1368 
-1375 AIQALANNDTSLM
+1375 
-1388 KRIVTNL
+1388 
-1395 TIRDSVLRML
+1395 
-1405 SSALSFPGQPYKGF
+1405 
-1419 SDLAA
+1419 
-1424 MSKEDPRA
+1424 
-1432 RLTAENILRYAPEYM
+1432 
-1447 LKNANIPAEFK
+1447 
-1458 DIQFGKDRVANQPY
+1458 RVAINPY
-1472 TAVGLTAEIKNFIR
+1472 TAVELTADIQNFIR
-1486 ADITDRKLVIVDSI
+1486 AEITDRKLIIVDSI
-1500 DDLLN
+1500 EDLLN
-1505 SGTPE
+1505 SGTPLE
-1510 VRALGEAIQAKGAYG
+1510 QRLGAAIQNKGAYG
-1525 VAQGGVAYLIANR
+1525 VAANGVAYLVANR
-1538 IQQGQGRAKFM
+1538 IQKGQGRAKFM

-1555 LGLENLLPTA
+1555 LGLENLLPKA
-1565 VYDRLVDQIATWAGS
+1565 MYNKLVDQLEVWADS
-1580 NRDSLEAQLAAKAK
+1580 NKDSTEAKLAAKAK
-1594 ARVGYAK
+1594 ARVGYAG
-1601 TPTADEREEL
+1601 TPSVDEREEL
-1611 LAYFIEE
+1611 LAYFVEE
-1618 AMLAGVDPT
+1618 AMLAGIDPT
-1627 AADKESGPLMA
+1627 AATKESAALLG

-1648 IAVRKLGFKPEN
+1648 IAVRKLGFKPER
-1660 LKAQDVVN
+1660 LTAEDVVN
-1668 LAFGAARLEMNGS
+1668 MAFGAARLEMNGS
-1681 WHGTAATFRRFNH
+1681 WHGTAATFRKFNH
-1694 EFMSSGE
+1694 AFMNSGE
-1701 GAQAYGWGSYI
+1701 GAQAYGWGTYL
-1712 AQAVG
+1712 AQAVD
-1717 IGKGYWWNDVKRK
+1717 IGRTYWQADVERKIVDTVDILGMYSNGGLTTAQASRTYVGAEGLPIDLGLGGGLPQIRQSKLYVPGTVRRFGKRTFEYLAVDQIFTQDGSPVFTPKQEQAMVDYVKRTYYK
-1730 ETSTVE
+1730 PE
-1736 NTLKQYVGWRF
+1736 
-1747 AESVLHPVDREEIAY
+1747 
-1762 AGSQIKVAKD
+1762 
-1772 LAEAVYMNPAEF
+1772 
-1784 ATPGYLARRFLEA
+1784 
-1797 GLDYIKLV
+1797 
-1805 SPTGEKKTVRIGGP
+1805 
-1819 AGNLMRVDMA
+1819 GNLMRLDTA
-1829 VSNDEM
+1829 VTDNDTLD
-1835 INWDSPF
+1835 WDAAF
-1842 AYQPEIVRDFVK
+1842 ADQPEIVRDFVK

-1895 SWKDASPEVR
+1895 SWKDASATQR
-1905 MAVKEKASKYLES
+1905 MQVKEKASKYLES

-1923 IRYLDAESR
+1923 IRFYDANSR
-1932 ENTLDNISFTKDG
+1932 GNTLDNVSFTKNG
-1945 KTIKSRAGILQAYF
+1945 KTVKGREAVLQAYF

-1972 KVIRFDP
+1972 KVIKFDP
-1979 AKELITVIAVD
+1979 DNELITVIAVD
-1990 NDGNP
+1990 NNGNP
-1995 RRGERERTHFTIPSV
+1995 RRGERERTHFTIPSI
-2010 KDVSFAMKER
+2010 KDVDIAMQQR
-2020 GYITSTTNRTRNFVI
+2020 GYDVGVSNRTRNLVI
-2035 FNEKNIQ
+2035 FNEKNIF
-2042 RVGSEI
+2042 RVGSAA
-2048 AADKERMKFGV
+2048 AADDQRMKFGTPRFEGLPDRKNPVLDEKVTPGNTNIDKAIRLLNRASKEKDAAAADALRAEAQKLFGSAASRIKFGV

-2112 AGLTSAQTFAD
+2112 VGLTSAQTFAD

-2137 EIERIADGYADIEP
+2137 EIESIADGYADIEP

-2174 GYDSGKIKA
+2174 GYGKYRDDKMG
-2183 DPEMA
+2183 D
-2188 IAFNKLGPKAQKFVK
+2188 AFDKLGPKAQKFVK

-2208 GDKILSQKKQSVLKS
+2208 GDKILSQKKQSVLQS

-2291 VIGKSAEYKA
+2291 VIGKSAQYKA

-2333 TLSDNLAEQGV
+2333 TLSDSLAEQGV
-2344 FEDAD
+2344 FEDSD

-2378 KRDDSDRSKMLNI
+2378 KRDDSSRSKLLNI
-2391 VSQLYLEALAEGSAR
+2391 VNQLYLEALAEGSAR

-2421 LQAFTRQGRAD
+2421 LQSFTRQGRAD

-2471 TKRYVDSLETK
+2471 TKRYVESLETK

-2516 SLPALAGRHDYT
+2516 SLPAIAGRHDYT

-2630 FARTKDTEKATQY
+2630 FARTKDAEKATQY

-2654 YTAMNAPRIFNSQWG
+2654 YTAMNAPRVFNSQWG

-2679 LIQIAFYAKLLR
+2679 LIQIAFYAKLMR

-2758 DLIMRGAPT
+2758 DLVMRGAPT

-2891 ERQNRMRDVTQN
+2891 EKQNRMRDLTSN

-2925 GKQDAREAWQKLQR
+2925 AKQEAREAWQKLQR
-2939 TRQENGLKPQP
+2939 TRQQNGLKPQP

-2965 KQTIGG
+2965 KQTVGG
-2971 VTYRQGQRKLAE
+2971 VTYRQGQRRLAE

>member
-1 MPSLREL
+1 MARILSQ
-8 RSALGAFAN
+8 
-17 DKNDEEL
+17 EEIDA
-24 LQLAATTMGVSPGR
+24 QFGGGFRAE
-38 IASEYGYKPTASGIA
+38 IAPA
-53 GLRTGAAI
+53 GLGTRFGAAI
-61 DQYQAGLYGLGEAV
+61 DRSQAGLLGIGEAA
-75 TGADFFRR
+75 GLPLGDLRRQNQFEQEESMQRYFRDNP
-83 GRQANEFE
+83 NEPQSYKDVE
-91 SNVALERARAQG
+91 GVGSALRYAR
-103 AIGSFEE
+103 
-110 VQGLSDIPSYLG
+110 
-122 GLAIGS
+122 GLAIDSSPELITSLATGG
-128 APYAIEALGGG
+128 AGALMGLGTAGRIG
-139 LAARGL
+139 LAA
-145 MTGTRAALGAATAGG
+145 AAN
-160 DAAAAAQATR
+160 
-170 ALRAGQTAGG
+170 
-180 VVAAYPSAVG
+180 YPSAVG
-190 GILQAQR
+190 DILQNQR
-197 EQAGEADLSSAAA
+197 QEAGQTA
-210 LGVPFA
+210 LGVAGLLGVPYAAADLVGLDA
-216 ALNALGIEG
+216 ALASGKMMRTGIK
-225 ALARQQMLRSGIGAL
+225 RL
-240 DNLQGIRGGLARAGA
+240 DEMQGVRGGLARTGANVALNAPVEGA
-255 SGVRTGLTESGT
+255 S
-267 ETLQEMATQF
+267 ETFQELVNQA
-277 GRMAVDSDEAFLSD
+277 GRMAVNPRQTMFNPEANE
-291 AALGRYKES
+291 RYLES
-300 AIGGAFLGGAAGG
+300 FIGGATLGGAASGVLGG
-313 LTGFGRSEQYRPPV
+313 WRRSEQYQPPE
-327 QERDLTL
+327 QETDLL
-334 TADQAPPA
+334 SGQKPQAPAPQQYGLVTQPA
-342 DTGKII
+342 P
-348 ELPNGRI
+348 LQQRI
-355 INTGAAAPADVG
+355 DQQLGIGARTTPKDYAKQFAAAYD
-367 LKKFVDETTGVIR
+367 
-380 PSRKGYEDQFK
+380 
-391 AAFNEPSGQYTSDP
+391 EPSGQYATDP
-405 TTGIE
+405 VTGLE
-410 RELTVGEVFQ
+410 KQLSVGEYQ
-420 RNAGLMDLTQD
+420 QMTNASLDLTES
-431 KPAETAAAA
+431 KPAIAAAA
-440 STAAKVATVRDPKD
+440 TAVNAKIERDPKD
-454 IFIRDT
+454 LFIRDT
-460 LKVIPQ
+460 LKVIPNQYSRQLFDIMAESGIDPQSDLMAPIWNYAAQ

-505 GGVGVGGAV
+505 GGMGVGGAV
-514 VPGAVGTA
+514 VPGTVGVA
-522 GSAPSIQG
+522 GSASPVQG
-530 AVGGTAAGTGAP
+530 TVGGTTAGTGAP

-590 EAAKAQQ
+590 NAAKAAQAQQ
-597 TGTRKQATLA
+597 TKTQR
-607 RGEVTPDVVSK
+607 P
-618 LSDDQLA
+618 
-625 TELTNVNISDAEYAL
+625 
-640 LQQEQAR
+640 QESAPQPV
-647 RSQKDA
+647 
-653 VDERQVVLRQIFGDR
+653 VDERQVLLQRIFGER

-676 VGMGMSEPE
+676 IGMGMSEPD
-685 AAAKYNTSRQNI
+685 AAAKYGLKRSSI

-703 TGQKTWP
+703 TGA
-710 ERILRAKTKFG
+710 EARAARVAQARTELG
-721 LTDAQIA
+721 LTDEQIRN
-728 DAFNTTAPDSLESQV
+728 AFAPPEQDVLGTAVEREI
-743 QTDVFGQSQERM
+743 FGQTQPSAIS
-755 DEGEAIEAGLE
+755 EGEAIEGGLE
-766 NIVKTAGASTA
+766 NFVNTAGAGTSE
-777 AVEGFT
+777 VEGFT
-783 DLQNEIDATL
+783 KLQKEIDATL
-793 EALAAETDEAVL
+793 EALAAETDEAKL
-805 KELNEKLAEQLVKVR
+805 EELNAKLAEQIVKVR
-820 AVEKRAQAEVRANA
+820 AVEKRAQAEVRATA
-834 GRKSKKDEADEAVA
+834 GKD
-848 ETVKPVGEPD
+848 TSTQVGETD
-858 AVQVQSTAVVP
+858 AVQVESTTGVSVQS
-869 VQPKTEAGKGVG
+869 EAETGQGVG
-881 GQVRRTEKPASK
+881 KQVRRAEKPASK

-1138 MEAVSSLKGGAKI
+1138 MEAVSSLKGGAKV

-1160 ARASTYAG
+1160 ARPSTYAG

-1205 SAADNRV
+1205 TAADNRV

-1262 RTEDGQGAKGVAA
+1262 RTEGGQGAKGVAA
-1275 ASVVGKEENMLF
+1275 ATVVGKEENMLF

-1353 EALKDAQRV
+1353 EALEDAQRV

-1405 SSALSFPGQPYKGF
+1405 SSALSYPGQPYSDF
-1419 SDLAA
+1419 SGLAA
-1424 MSKEDPRA
+1424 MSEYDSRA
-1432 RLTAENILRYAPEYM
+1432 KLTAENILRYAPEYM

-1472 TAVGLTAEIKNFIR
+1472 TAVGLAAEIKNFIR

-1510 VRALGEAIQAKGAYG
+1510 VQALGEAIQAKGAYG

-1627 AADKESGPLMA
+1627 AAGKESGPLMA

-1648 IAVRKLGFKPEN
+1648 VAVRKLGFKPEN

-1895 SWKDASPEVR
+1895 PWKDASPEVR
-1905 MAVKEKASKYLES
+1905 MTVKEKASKYLES

-1932 ENTLDNISFTKDG
+1932 DNTLDNITFSKNG
-1945 KTIKSRAGILQAYF
+1945 KVIKSRAGILQAYF

-2020 GYITSTTNRTRNFVI
+2020 GYITNTTNRTRNFVI

-2042 RVGSEI
+2042 RVGSQT
-2048 AADKERMKFGV
+2048 AADKQRIKFGV

-2069 NIAKLPKASQS
+2069 NIAKLP
-2080 PVRNIV
+2080 
-2086 RALGD
+2086 RAAQQPARLSLGAIGD
-2091 LGGAGLDYVVFT
+2091 AVNKGLDYVVFT
-2103 SDLIKRAVD
+2103 SDLVDRATKSGVSSAKKFVD
-2112 AGLTSAQTFAD
+2112 LVGKSKSEARENEIAVEKISDMYALVPEKDRGTGDESVNRFLFDSTREGKWGYGKYRNDDMGARFD
-2123 ALAQRRARVSEFER
+2123 ALA
-2137 EIERIADGYADIEP
+2137 P
-2151 EFKGAGRGS
+2151 ESQAY
-2160 VNDFLFESTRTLKW
+2160 VE
-2174 GYDSGKIKA
+2174 A
-2183 DPEMA
+2183 
-2188 IAFNKLGPKAQKFVK
+2188 
-2203 NVFAH
+2203 VFAH
-2208 GDKILSQKKQSVLKS
+2208 GSDMLAKKKKLVLDS
-2223 ANSEYDAMI
+2223 TNSEYDAMI
-2232 QAAQNMVNTATDA
+2232 AAAKADGDTANEVKLT
-2245 KEKQKAE
+2245 KEKE
-2252 GELAALKAEKVA
+2252 A
-2264 TLKRFQTLFAIR
+2264 TLKRFQTLFKIR
-2276 EGKPYAPIKRDGAYV
+2276 DGIPYAPIKRNGSHV
-2291 VIGKSAEYKA
+2291 VIAKSKEYLD
-2301 AEAAKDRKR
+2301 AEAANDKKK
-2310 IKQLESDPD
+2310 IAELESNSD
-2319 HYHVSFVDTKWAAR
+2319 HYHVSFTDGKWEAR
-2333 TLSDNLAEQGV
+2333 TLQQDLNDQGFFDDVQIAERDTV
-2344 FEDAD
+2344 IDEM
-2349 IVKRSEAF
+2349 
-2357 EEAFSGEALLPALT
+2357 FSGHSALRELT
-2371 KIRAAVD
+2371 KMRSRVD
-2378 KRDDSDRSKMLNI
+2378 AQAKDGDKSSSKMLSLI
-2391 VSQLYLEALAEGSAR
+2391 SQMYLEALAEGSAR

-2421 LQAFTRQGRAD
+2421 IRSFAQQGRAD
-2432 ANFLANVEFEPL
+2432 ANFMASIKYNPQV
-2444 IQDALQQ
+2444 QDALQE
-2451 MRNDRRGGNRE
+2451 MRNQVKKGDRE
-2462 RKSEIFDEL
+2462 RKSEIFNEL
-2471 TKRYVDSLETK
+2471 AKRYVQSLDYVERPWLNK
-2482 GNGFITGLTNTAS
+2482 LTRMS
-2495 KYFLASSPA
+2495 SLYFLATSPA
-2504 YYMQNL
+2504 YYLQNL
-2510 TQPFMM
+2510 TQPWMM
-2516 SLPALAGRHDYT
+2516 SVPAM
-2528 KAGKA
+2528 AGKHNYSQASTA
-2533 LFDAYAEL
+2533 LFKAYTEL
-2541 GPLFKD
+2541 GGVMKSA
-2547 IKLFDQQFDFSKVP
+2547 KLLKQQFDFNKVP
-2561 ADVRAAITKLVN
+2561 SDVRDAIKELVN
-2573 QGQIDI
+2573 RGKIDI
-2579 GLATEINEY
+2579 GLDTEMGEF
-2588 KVDADSK
+2588 KVEGDGYFAGKISAADK
-2595 LGKFAQRLNKS
+2595 AL
-2606 MRLAVQKV
+2606 RLAVQKV
-2614 EATNRLSTAI
+2614 ESINRLSTAM

-2630 FARTKDTEKATQY
+2630 LAKTGNKQDAINY
-2643 AADILTDTHGD
+2643 ADRILTETHGD
-2654 YTAMNAPRIFNSQWG
+2654 YTSFNAPRAFNTGVG

-2679 LIQIAFYAKLLR
+2679 LIQLSFYAKLIK
-2691 DAFTNPAERAV
+2691 DALQGADRA
-2702 AMRTLAFSL
+2702 AALKTLAYSL
-2711 GHTAVFAGMMGLP
+2711 GHTGLLAGAMGMP
-2724 GYAAIAAIL
+2724 GYAAIAWAINAL
-2733 GFFGDEDEPYDL
+2733 LGDEDEPYDI
-2745 TADMRQAL
+2745 TNEIRKAIGDEQVAN
-2753 GPEWA
+2753 
-2758 DLIMRGAPT
+2758 LILRGAPT
-2767 LVGVDLSGK
+2767 LVGADISGK
-2776 IGAGNMLSIMPF
+2776 VGAGNMLSIMPF
-2788 SDADLSTTAGR
+2788 SQADLSTTAGR
-2799 AEAFGTLVGGASL
+2799 AEAFGTLIGGASL
-2812 GMVSRVADGM
+2812 GMVSRMIDGL
-2822 GLILSGDYY
+2822 GLMMSGDWHR
-2831 KGVERTMP
+2831 GLEQTMP
-2839 KGVSDALK
+2839 KGVSDAMK
-2847 AGRQA
+2847 AYRIA
-2852 AEGMTRRNGDVVLP
+2852 NEGMTRRNGDIILP
-2866 ADEVSAISAV
+2866 PDEVSAMDTLFQAI
-2876 LTGLGVPSVKETVVY
+2876 GVQPVKQTVTY
-2891 ERQNRMRDVTQN
+2891 ERQTLMKETTQN
-2903 FQDRTTRIKN
+2903 FTERTTKIKN
-2913 DYAKAVRENDGE
+2913 DYVKAAREGDSEAQGE
-2925 GKQDAREAWQKLQR
+2925 AREAWKALQEAKKR
-2939 TRQENGLKPQP
+2939 NGVNTTP
-2950 LSNLLKA
+2950 LSELLRA
-2957 PQEQRERE
+2957 PAEQKKRE
-2965 KQTIGG
+2965 KMTVGG
-2971 VTYRQGQRKLAE
+2971 VQYTKGTRKLAE
-2983 SVAEN
+2983 EIAGD